1 MKQINV
7 SVVGLSGVE
16 KDKGQLG
23 VGKSCLCN
31 RFVRPKTDD
40 YAIDH
45 ISVLSQSDFS
55 GRVVNNDHFL
65 YWGEVRKTSDEGVE
79 YNFSVVEQTEFVD
92 DATFQPFKVGKMEPY
107 IKRCA
112 AVRLSSQEKLKYICK
127 NQLGIEHEYEEV
139 VLPEGRFLVDGFVC
153 VFDVSVVPNRP
164 IEKQVEF
171 VTQIIAS
178 VMKNKKPI
186 VLVTTKNDDAS
197 EQYVRE
203 AEKIC
208 SRKEYKGQVLLVET
222 SAHESI
228 NIDLAFVVLAQMI
241 DKAKQRSKIP
251 SYGEAARQRTE
262 LLNASTEY
270 VTRLIRTQITDHRSL
285 WTSSSKKLA
294 SHREW
299 SDFLELFGQEAGQRI
314 FRRHLKK
321 LREDYQAK
329 KLQSYMDAFANVLQE
344 LLPDINSINLELD
357 SFGDWPSI
365 RGYFRNHMEY
375 DQYFFDAVERGGSWA
390 ELSDMSDMED
400 EHRIPFDIL
409 DTPDAETIFKNHMN
423 ALQQEQKRLE
433 WKKQFKKLL
442 EETGYVTPGK
452 QLSEVRVLFMG
463 RECFEALSEHDCQQI
478 YDNHQRELI
487 ETAKH
492 NFQEL
497 LMEHADLFYHFKNI
511 EPSGTITQNDIKE
524 ITDVLQEDLRYK
536 LLDRLDQD
544 RKLMLFQHL
553 GFVHC
558 PIREHCPAFPNCVD
572 ALIERILLANQTLPN
587 PRFAQKDGQLQ
598 LNLIVIGLDYIA
610 NDFIDKIHQNCNDN
624 GEYIVDGQVYGLNI
638 ETINRDNDSFSFE
651 LQSKGLIC
659 CYSNRA
665 TFQYVY
671 EVLDRLLVDNLDFK
685 DSVNNLH
692 IVFMSDDKNSQS
704 TLHQLQADG
713 QSLAEKLHCV
723 FIDENEFYVSQQQA
737 KFIDTTLNSV
747 IDSIP
752 FEDLKY
758 GLALHD
764 LPDLRLILCLFCGDP
779 FSIENLLSSLMLEQ
793 SCVSAGERN
802 IIFEMFLGD
811 SKRRVELILSSYHGA
826 NAFRDDLIH
835 GFILL
840 YSSKRKASLSTLSAF
855 SLNIPNLPM
864 QIVAVA
870 EQGGVNAFFNSELSQ
885 LLITEG
891 NAIADKLRAHFA
903 TGSDDEGQFRFAS
916 FAPFLK
922 EVWDKKPEIEHAFNM
937 EEPLTIDSG
946 EGTMEHSMHHH
957 HPQHQQQQQQQVPQP
972 PPRYES
978 YLINGSSTTY
988 RGAGQHGHSHHGQQ
1002 QGLSQHQQ
1010 KMSQQLFDN
1019 RSINSLDDFDSLK
1032 QLHGGGQHGGQLHGV
1047 QQQQQSQQQQQQ
1059 QQQYNNMY
1067 YYEDSSDF
1075 DKGGSNQGFQI
1086 YPPPTTPPEPAPPDH
1101 LLTPSSILRQLKA
1114 NTVSQSQSSL
1124 EEINSDVSG
1133 SKDSINTYDSGWLDD
1148 GFLIPKQDNKQS
1160 EDLWKNVN
1168 AHHAFTTGRRPNQ
1181 SSFAKKIRPKGPSQT
1196 LKQPGKLNL
1205 KSFAIV
1211 NEAIARMNVS
1221 GGAGGGGGAGAES
1234 GGSGGIV
1241 IGAPVP
1247 MTEKEKKKAKKLQQQ
1262 QLEHAPLAAPE
1273 DDSEEYEDEAGYEQ
1287 INDAFSD
1294 AVNNVASQLFTFSSG
1309 GAGRA
1314 PDGGAAGVPAGHDLM
1329 ATNKNKLRQRREK
1342 EQSELSADGIDPLC
1356 YSDSVL
1362 LIPNDS
1368 IVFNIPEYSD
1378 SESDSSSL
1386 ERKRSTDGYSKIN
1399 RKAQPHKRHRKKRTA
1414 IPVQPPKIPMGPFGG
1429 TNPSAVGEGAP
1440 TGAGGGPGGIMIG
1453 AGGSSVGPLGM
1464 PSMMYQKL
1472 KNDKNTDKQEQ
1483 DESSIDVSSPRD
1495 NNSPIF
1501 GVLPKSG
1508 EREKLLPKQ
1517 KNWFGKEIDPN
1528 SKSSKESKESR
1539 SGSKSGGKLSK
1550 SAAAAAAAAAAQ
1562 QPSLASFKQSDKNLV
1577 PLFVEKCVKFIEQ
1590 EGLDSEGI
1598 YRVPGNRTHVDLLY
1612 QKFEEEVDVDIEKL
1626 DIPVNAVATALKD
1639 FFAKRLPALFSAEM
1653 MSELEEI
1660 AGSRPLQSITS
1671 LSMEVKT
1678 DRSCRLIALR
1688 GLLNKLPPSNFAI
1701 LSFIFQHF
1709 VRVSENSKLNS
1720 MDSKNLAICWWPTL
1734 LPIEFT
1740 DMMRFETMRPYL
1752 EDIVQTMIDQFPFLF
1767 CGEEAF
1773 VMV

>member
-107 IKRCA
+107 SKRCSA
-112 AVRLSSQEKLKYICK
+112 IRLSSQEKLKYICK

-139 VLPEGRFLVDGFVC
+139 ILPEGRFLVDGFVC
-153 VFDVSVVPNRP
+153 VFDVSVVPNRTV
-164 IEKQVEF
+164 EKQIEF
-171 VTQIIAS
+171 TNQIVNNIL
-178 VMKNKKPI
+178 KNKKPI
-186 VLVTTKNDDAS
+186 VLVTTKNDDAN
-197 EQYVRE
+197 ELYIRE
-203 AEKIC
+203 VEKFC
-208 SRKEYKGQVLLVET
+208 SRKEYKGQIVMVET

-228 NIDLAFVVLAQMI
+228 NVDLAFIVLAQMI
-241 DKAKQRSKIP
+241 DKAKQRSKIM
-251 SYGEAARQRTE
+251 SYTEAAKQRTD
-262 LLNASTEY
+262 LLNASSEF
-270 VTRLIRTQITDHRSL
+270 VTRLIRTQITDHRSI

-299 SDFLELFGQEAGQRI
+299 NDFLELFGQEAGQRI
-314 FRRHLKK
+314 FRRHIKK

-329 KLQSYMDAFANVLQE
+329 KLQSYMESFACVLQE
-344 LLPDINSINLELD
+344 LLPDMNSINLELD
-357 SFGDWPSI
+357 TFNDWQSI
-365 RGYFRNHMEY
+365 RNYFRNHVEFE
-375 DQYFFDAVERGGSWA
+375 QYFFDAVERGGSWA

-400 EHRIPFDIL
+400 ENRIPFDIL
-409 DTPDAETIFKNHMN
+409 ETTEAETVFKNHMN

-452 QLSEVRVLFMG
+452 QLAEVRVLFMG

-511 EPSGTITQNDIKE
+511 EPSGTITQNDVKE

-558 PIREHCPAFPNCVD
+558 PIREHCPAFPNCMD
-572 ALIERILLANQTLPN
+572 ALIERILIANQNLPN

-610 NDFIDKIHQNCNDN
+610 NDFIDKVHQHCNDN

-638 ETINRDNDSFSFE
+638 ETINRENDSFSFD
-651 LQSKGLIC
+651 LASKGLIC
-659 CYSNRA
+659 CYSNRQ
-665 TFQYVY
+665 TFTYIY

-692 IVFMSDDKNSQS
+692 IVFMSDEKNSES
-704 TLHQLQADG
+704 TLQQLQADG
-713 QSLAEKLHCV
+713 QSLAERLHCV
-723 FIDENEFYVSQQQA
+723 FIDENEFYASGQEARFV
-737 KFIDTTLNSV
+737 DTTLNSV

-752 FEDLKY
+752 FEELKY
-758 GLALHD
+758 GMNLVD
-764 LPDLRLILCLFCGDP
+764 MPDLRIIMCIFCGDP
-779 FSIENLLSSLMLEQ
+779 FSIENLLSSMMIEQ
-793 SCVSAGERN
+793 SCISAGERN

-864 QIVAVA
+864 QIVSVS
-870 EQGGVNAFFNSELSQ
+870 EQGGVNAFFNNETSQ
-885 LLITEG
+885 MLITEG

-903 TGSDDEGQFRFAS
+903 TASDDDNQFKFAS

-922 EVWDKKPEIEHAFNM
+922 EVWDKKPEIEQAFNM

-957 HPQHQQQQQQQVPQP
+957 HQQAPQP

-988 RGAGQHGHSHHGQQ
+988 RSGNQHPHPHQ
-1002 QGLSQHQQ
+1002 QQ
-1010 KMSQQLFDN
+1010 KMLFDN
-1019 RSINSLDDFDSLK
+1019 RSINSLDDLENLK
-1032 QLHGGGQHGGQLHGV
+1032 
-1047 QQQQQSQQQQQQ
+1047 QQ
-1059 QQQYNNMY
+1059 QQQYSNMY

-1124 EEINSDVSG
+1124 EEINC
-1133 SKDSINTYDSGWLDD
+1133 WLDD
-1148 GFLIPKQDNKQS
+1148 GFLIPKQDNKQN
-1160 EDLWKNVN
+1160 EDIWKQVN

-1181 SSFAKKIRPKGPSQT
+1181 TSFAKKIRPKGPSQT

-1211 NEAIARMNVS
+1211 NEAIARMNLGQS
-1221 GGAGGGGGAGAES
+1221 DGQAQLGMGGGQ
-1234 GGSGGIV
+1234 
-1241 IGAPVP
+1241 APPP
-1247 MTEKEKKKAKKLQQQ
+1247 MTEKEKKKAKKLLQQ
-1262 QLEHAPLAAPE
+1262 QLENAPLAAPE
-1273 DDSEEYEDEAGYEQ
+1273 DDSEDYEDEAGYEQ

-1294 AVNNVASQLFTFSSG
+1294 AVNNVASQLFTTFSG
-1309 GAGRA
+1309 GQRVVVSAADAAQREAMELAG
-1314 PDGGAAGVPAGHDLM
+1314 
-1329 ATNKNKLRQRREK
+1329 KNKLRQRREK
-1342 EQSELSADGIDPLC
+1342 EQI
-1356 YSDSVL
+1356 
-1362 LIPNDS
+1362 
-1368 IVFNIPEYSD
+1368 FNIPEYSD

-1399 RKAQPHKRHRKKRTA
+1399 RKPQTHKRHRKKRTA
-1414 IPVQPPKIPMGPFGG
+1414 IPVQPPKIPLGPFGG
-1429 TNPSAVGEGAP
+1429 GLGS
-1440 TGAGGGPGGIMIG
+1440 TGAGDGGGGGGGGPPMMVSLPGVGG
-1453 AGGSSVGPLGM
+1453 GPLGSALGM
-1464 PSMMYQKL
+1464 PMMYQKL
-1472 KNDKNTDKQEQ
+1472 KNEKNIGMDRQE

-1501 GVLPKSG
+1501 GVLPKMG
-1508 EREKLLPKQ
+1508 DREKLITKQ
-1517 KNWFGKEIDPN
+1517 KNWFGKEIDS
-1528 SKSSKESKESR
+1528 SKSSSKD
-1539 SGSKSGGKLSK
+1539 SKDSDTNSKKTAGRAGKLTGGKNAK
-1550 SAAAAAAAAAAQ
+1550 NVPPIPQ

-1577 PLFVEKCVKFIEQ
+1577 PLFVEKCVRFIEL

-1612 QKFEEEVDVDIEKL
+1612 QKFDEEVDVDIEKL

-1639 FFAKRLPALFSAEM
+1639 FFSKRLPPLFAADM
-1653 MSELEEI
+1653 MAELEDI
-1660 AGSRPLQSITS
+1660 AGSRPQQAISS
-1671 LSMEVKT
+1671 HNMDVVKT

-1688 GLLNKLPPSNFAI
+1688 SLLGRLPPSNFAI

-1752 EDIVQTMIDQFPFLF
+1752 EDIVQTMIDQYPFLF
-1767 CGEEAF
+1767 RGEEAF

>member
-7 SVVGLSGVE
+7 AVVGLSGVE

-23 VGKSCLCN
+23 AGKSCLCN

-65 YWGEVRKTSDEGVE
+65 YWGEARKTSEEGVE

-107 IKRCA
+107 TKRCSA
-112 AVRLSSQEKLKYICK
+112 IRLSSQEKLKYICK
-127 NQLGIEHEYEEV
+127 NQLGIEHEYEEI

-153 VFDVSVVPNRP
+153 VFDVSVVPNRTV
-164 IEKQVEF
+164 EKQVEF
-171 VTQIIAS
+171 ITQIINNIL
-178 VMKNKKPI
+178 KNKKPV
-186 VLVTTKNDDAS
+186 VLVTTKNDDS
-197 EQYVRE
+197 NELYIRE

-208 SRKEYKGQVLLVET
+208 ARKEYKGQIVMVET

-228 NIDLAFVVLAQMI
+228 NVDLAFIVLAQMI
-241 DKAKQRSKIP
+241 DKAKQRSKIM
-251 SYGEAARQRTE
+251 SYAEAAKQRTD
-262 LLNASTEY
+262 LLNASSEY
-270 VTRLIRTQITDHRSL
+270 VTRLIRTQITDHRSI

-294 SHREW
+294 NHREW
-299 SDFLELFGQEAGQRI
+299 IDFLELFGQEAGQRI
-314 FRRHLKK
+314 FRRHIKK
-321 LREDYQAK
+321 LRDDYQGK
-329 KLQSYMDAFANVLQE
+329 KLQSYMDSFACVLQE
-344 LLPDINSINLELD
+344 ILPDMNSINLELD
-357 SFGDWPSI
+357 TFNDWQSI
-365 RGYFRNHMEY
+365 RNYFRNHVEY
-375 DQYFFDAVERGGSWA
+375 EQYFFDAIERGGSWA

-400 EHRIPFDIL
+400 ENRIPFDIL
-409 DTPDAETIFKNHMN
+409 DTPEAETVFKNHMN

-487 ETAKH
+487 ETAKR

-511 EPSGTITQNDIKE
+511 EPSGTITQNDVKE

-536 LLDRLDQD
+536 LLDRLEQD

-558 PIREHCPAFPNCVD
+558 PIREHCPAFPNCMD
-572 ALIERILLANQTLPN
+572 ALIERILIANQNLPN
-587 PRFAQKDGQLQ
+587 PKFAQKDGQLQ

-610 NDFIDKIHQNCNDN
+610 NDFIDKVHQQCNDN
-624 GEYIVDGQVYGLNI
+624 GEYIVDGQVYGLSI
-638 ETINRDNDSFSFE
+638 ETINRENDSFSFD
-651 LQSKGLIC
+651 LANKGLIC
-659 CYSNRA
+659 CYSNRQ
-665 TFQYVY
+665 TFTYIY
-671 EVLDRLLVDNLDFK
+671 EVLDRLLVDNIDFK

-692 IVFMSDDKNSQS
+692 IVFMSDEKNSEN
-704 TLHQLQADG
+704 TLQQLQSDG
-713 QSLAEKLHCV
+713 QSLAERLHCV
-723 FIDENEFYVSQQQA
+723 FIDENEFYASGQEVR
-737 KFIDTTLNSV
+737 FIETTLNSV

-752 FEDLKY
+752 FDELKY
-758 GLALHD
+758 GMNLAD
-764 LPDLRLILCLFCGDP
+764 IPDLRIIMCIFCGDP
-779 FSIENLLSSLMLEQ
+779 FSTENLLSSMMIEQ
-793 SCVSAGERN
+793 SCINAGERN

-864 QIVAVA
+864 QLVSVS
-870 EQGGVNAFFNSELSQ
+870 EQGGVNAFFNNETSQ
-885 LLITEG
+885 MLITEG
-891 NAIADKLRAHFA
+891 NSIADKLRAHFA
-903 TGSDDEGQFRFAS
+903 TASDEDNQFKFAS

-957 HPQHQQQQQQQVPQP
+957 HQQAPQP

-978 YLINGSSTTY
+978 YLINGSQTTY
-988 RGAGQHGHSHHGQQ
+988 RGQH
-1002 QGLSQHQQ
+1002 QHPHQQQ
-1010 KMSQQLFDN
+1010 KMLFDN
-1019 RSINSLDDFDSLK
+1019 RSINSLDDLDNLK
-1032 QLHGGGQHGGQLHGV
+1032 QH
-1047 QQQQQSQQQQQQ
+1047 
-1059 QQQYNNMY
+1059 QQQYSNMY

-1075 DKGGSNQGFQI
+1075 DKGGSNQ
-1086 YPPPTTPPEPAPPDH
+1086 DM
-1101 LLTPSSILRQLKA
+1101 
-1114 NTVSQSQSSL
+1114 
-1124 EEINSDVSG
+1124 
-1133 SKDSINTYDSGWLDD
+1133 
-1148 GFLIPKQDNKQS
+1148 
-1160 EDLWKNVN
+1160 WKSMNP
-1168 AHHAFTTGRRPNQ
+1168 HHAFTTGRRPNQ

-1211 NEAIARMNVS
+1211 NEAIARMNL
-1221 GGAGGGGGAGAES
+1221 GDGQGPFQ
-1234 GGSGGIV
+1234 GSG
-1241 IGAPVP
+1241 
-1247 MTEKEKKKAKKLQQQ
+1247 
-1262 QLEHAPLAAPE
+1262 
-1273 DDSEEYEDEAGYEQ
+1273 
-1287 INDAFSD
+1287 
-1294 AVNNVASQLFTFSSG
+1294 VNNVASQLFTTFSG
-1309 GAGRA
+1309 GQRG
-1314 PDGGAAGVPAGHDLM
+1314 DVGQQGIDLTGGKA
-1329 ATNKNKLRQRREK
+1329 KLRQRREK
-1342 EQSELSADGIDPLC
+1342 EQTGSTFPT
-1356 YSDSVL
+1356 
-1362 LIPNDS
+1362 
-1368 IVFNIPEYSD
+1368 VFNIPEYSD

-1399 RKAQPHKRHRKKRTA
+1399 RKPQGHKRHRKKRTA
-1414 IPVQPPKIPMGPFGG
+1414 IPVQPPKIPLGPFGG
-1429 TNPSAVGEGAP
+1429 
-1440 TGAGGGPGGIMIG
+1440 GGGPGDGGGQPMMVGVPGGGQIG
-1453 AGGSSVGPLGM
+1453 SALGM
-1464 PSMMYQKL
+1464 PMMYQKL
-1472 KNDKNTDKQEQ
+1472 KNEKNMSMDKDKQE

-1495 NNSPIF
+1495 NNSPI
-1501 GVLPKSG
+1501 
-1508 EREKLLPKQ
+1508 Q
-1517 KNWFGKEIDPN
+1517 KNWFGKEID
-1528 SKSSKESKESR
+1528 SSKNSSKDSKDSDSNAKKTAGR
-1539 SGSKSGGKLSK
+1539 SSKGTSGKNAK
-1550 SAAAAAAAAAAQ
+1550 NAPPIPQ

-1577 PLFVEKCVKFIEQ
+1577 PLFVEKCVKFIEL

-1598 YRVPGNRTHVDLLY
+1598 YRVPGNRAHVDLLY
-1612 QKFEEEVDVDIEKL
+1612 QKFDEEVDVDIEKL

-1639 FFAKRLPALFSAEM
+1639 FFAKRLPSLFNTEM
-1653 MSELEEI
+1653 MAELEEI
-1660 AGSRPLQSITS
+1660 AGSRPLQAISS
-1671 LSMEVKT
+1671 LNMEVKT

-1688 GLLNKLPPSNFAI
+1688 SLLGKLPPSNFAI

-1752 EDIVQTMIDQFPFLF
+1752 EDIVQTMIDQYPFLF

>member
-65 YWGEVRKTSDEGVE
+65 YWGEVRKTSEEGVD
-79 YNFSVVEQTEFVD
+79 YNFSVIEQTEFVD

-112 AVRLSSQEKLKYICK
+112 AIRMSSQEKLKYICK
-127 NQLGIEHEYEEV
+127 NQLGIEHEYEEI

-153 VFDVSVVPNRP
+153 VFDVSVVPNRTV
-164 IEKQVEF
+164 EKQVEF
-171 VTQIIAS
+171 VTQIINN
-178 VMKNKKPI
+178 VLKVKKPV
-186 VLVTTKNDDAS
+186 VLVTTKNDDAN
-197 EQYVRE
+197 ELYVRE

-208 SRKEYKGQVLLVET
+208 SRKEYKGQILLIET

-241 DKAKQRSKIP
+241 DKAKQRSKVP
-251 SYGEAARQRTE
+251 SYTEAAKQRND

-270 VTRLIRTQITDHRSL
+270 VTRLIRTQITDHRSI
-285 WTSSSKKLA
+285 WSSSSKKL
-294 SHREW
+294 SNHPEW
-299 SDFLELFGQEAGQRI
+299 IDFLELFGQEAGQRI
-314 FRRHLKK
+314 FRRHIKK
-321 LREDYQAK
+321 LREDYQSK
-329 KLQSYMDAFANVLQE
+329 KLQSYMDLFACVLQE
-344 LLPDINSINLELD
+344 MLPDINSINMELD
-357 SFGDWPSI
+357 SFNDWASI
-365 RGYFRNHMEY
+365 RNYFHDHIDYE
-375 DQYFFDAVERGGSWA
+375 QYFFDAVERGGSWA

-400 EHRIPFDIL
+400 EKRIPFDIL
-409 DTPDAETIFKNHMN
+409 DTPDAETVFKNHMN

-433 WKKQFKKLL
+433 MPKRWKKQFKKLL

-478 YDNHQRELI
+478 YDNHQRELV

-544 RKLMLFQHL
+544 RKVMLFQHL

-558 PIREHCPAFPNCVD
+558 PIREHCPAFPNCMD
-572 ALIERILLANQTLPN
+572 ALIERILISNQNLPN

-651 LQSKGLIC
+651 LQCKGLIC
-659 CYSNRA
+659 CYSNRQ

-671 EVLDRLLVDNLDFK
+671 EVLDRLLQDNLDFK

-692 IVFMSDDKNSQS
+692 IVFMSDEKNSQN

-723 FIDENEFYVSQQQA
+723 FIDENEFYISQQQT
-737 KFIDTTLNSV
+737 KFINTTLNSV

-758 GLALHD
+758 GLALHE
-764 LPDLRLILCLFCGDP
+764 LPDLRIIMSIFCGDP
-779 FSIENLLSSLMLEQ
+779 FSIENILSSMMLEQ
-793 SCVSAGERN
+793 SCISAGERN

-864 QIVAVA
+864 QIVAVS

-891 NAIADKLRAHFA
+891 NTIADKLRAHFA
-903 TGSDDEGQFRFAS
+903 TGSDDESQFKFAS

-922 EVWDKKPEIEHAFNM
+922 EVWDKKPEIEHAFNL

-957 HPQHQQQQQQQVPQP
+957 HQQQVPQP

-978 YLINGSSTTY
+978 YLINGSATTY
-988 RGAGQHGHSHHGQQ
+988 RGVSGQQQHHSHHAQPQQPQQ
-1002 QGLSQHQQ
+1002 QTLSHQQ
-1010 KMSQQLFDN
+1010 QHAQHHQKISQQLFDN
-1019 RSINSLDDFDSLK
+1019 RSINSLDDLDSLK
-1032 QLHGGGQHGGQLHGV
+1032 QQPQQHQH
-1047 QQQQQSQQQQQQ
+1047 
-1059 QQQYNNMY
+1059 NMY

-1075 DKGGSNQGFQI
+1075 DKCGSNQGFQI

-1101 LLTPSSILRQLKA
+1101 LLIPASILRQLKA
-1114 NTVSQSQSSL
+1114 DTVSQSQSSL

-1133 SKDSINTYDSGWLDD
+1133 SKDSINTYDSGWIDD
-1148 GFLIPKQDNKQS
+1148 GFLIQKQDNKQS
-1160 EDLWKNVN
+1160 EDIWKNMN

-1211 NEAIARMNVS
+1211 NEAIARMNIG
-1221 GGAGGGGGAGAES
+1221 GGAGGGGGDSGASTGNS
-1234 GGSGGIV
+1234 GLS
-1241 IGAPVP
+1241 VP
-1247 MTEKEKKKAKKLQQQ
+1247 MTEKEKKKAKKLLQQQ
-1262 QLEHAPLAAPE
+1262 QAQLEHAPLAAPE

-1294 AVNNVASQLFTFSSG
+1294 AVNNVASQLFTTFSGGPGGNQLGVRGADSSG
-1309 GAGRA
+1309 GSDMGT
-1314 PDGGAAGVPAGHDLM
+1314 HK
-1329 ATNKNKLRQRREK
+1329 TKLRQRREK
-1342 EQSELSADGIDPLC
+1342 EQI
-1356 YSDSVL
+1356 
-1362 LIPNDS
+1362 
-1368 IVFNIPEYSD
+1368 FNIQENSD

-1386 ERKRSTDGYSKIN
+1386 ERKRSNDGYSKIN
-1399 RKAQPHKRHRKKRTA
+1399 RKTQPHKRHRKKRTA
-1414 IPVQPPKIPMGPFGG
+1414 IPVQPPKIPLGPFGSSAGDMMGSVG
-1429 TNPSAVGEGAP
+1429 TSG
-1440 TGAGGGPGGIMIG
+1440 
-1453 AGGSSVGPLGM
+1453 GPLGGM
-1464 PSMMYQKL
+1464 PIMYQKL
-1472 KNDKNTDKQEQ
+1472 KNDLGSGLEKQDKPTQEQ
-1483 DESSIDVSSPRD
+1483 DESSVDISSPRD
-1495 NNSPIF
+1495 NSPIF
-1501 GVLPKSG
+1501 GVLPKG
-1508 EREKLLPKQ
+1508 GDREKLITKQ
-1517 KNWFGKEIDPN
+1517 KNWFGKEIDTS
-1528 SKSSKESKESR
+1528 SKSSKESKDVR
-1539 SGSKSGGKLSK
+1539 GSGKNANKSSKHNG
-1550 SAAAAAAAAAAQ
+1550 AAAAAAAAAALQ
-1562 QPSLASFKQSDKNLV
+1562 QSSLASLKQSDKVPLV

-1598 YRVPGNRTHVDLLY
+1598 YRVPGNRTHVDLLN
-1612 QKFEEEVDVDIEKL
+1612 QKFAEESDVDIEKL

-1639 FFAKRLPALFSAEM
+1639 FFVKRLKGLFSAEM

-1671 LSMEVKT
+1671 LNMEVKT

-1688 GLLNKLPPSNFAI
+1688 GLLNKLPPNNFAI
-1701 LSFIFQHF
+1701 LSYIFQHF

-1752 EDIVQTMIDQFPFLF
+1752 EDIVQTMIDQYPFLF

>member
-65 YWGEVRKTSDEGVE
+65 YWGEVRKTSEEGVD
-79 YNFSVVEQTEFVD
+79 YNFSVIEQTEFVD

-112 AVRLSSQEKLKYICK
+112 AIRMSSQEKLKYICK
-127 NQLGIEHEYEEV
+127 NQLGIEHEYEEI

-153 VFDVSVVPNRP
+153 VFDVSVVPNRTV
-164 IEKQVEF
+164 EKQVEF
-171 VTQIIAS
+171 VTQIINNILK
-178 VMKNKKPI
+178 VKKPV
-186 VLVTTKNDDAS
+186 VLVTTKNDDAN
-197 EQYVRE
+197 ELYVRE

-208 SRKEYKGQVLLVET
+208 SRKEYKGQILLIET

-241 DKAKQRSKIP
+241 DKAKQRSKVP
-251 SYGEAARQRTE
+251 SYAEAAKQRND

-270 VTRLIRTQITDHRSL
+270 VTRLIRTQITDHRSI
-285 WTSSSKKLA
+285 WSSSSKKL
-294 SHREW
+294 SNHREW
-299 SDFLELFGQEAGQRI
+299 IDFLELFGQEAGQRI
-314 FRRHLKK
+314 FRRHIKK
-321 LREDYQAK
+321 LREDYQSK
-329 KLQSYMDAFANVLQE
+329 KLQSYMDSFACVLQE
-344 LLPDINSINLELD
+344 MLPDINSINLELD
-357 SFGDWPSI
+357 SFNDWASI
-365 RGYFRNHMEY
+365 RSYFRDHIDYE
-375 DQYFFDAVERGGSWA
+375 QYFFDAIERGGSWA

-400 EHRIPFDIL
+400 ENRIPFDIL
-409 DTPDAETIFKNHMN
+409 DTPEAETVFKNHMN

-433 WKKQFKKLL
+433 MPKRWKKQFKKLL

-478 YDNHQRELI
+478 YDNHQRELV

-544 RKLMLFQHL
+544 RKVMLFQHL

-558 PIREHCPAFPNCVD
+558 PIREHCPAFPNCMD
-572 ALIERILLANQTLPN
+572 ALIERILISNQNLPN

-651 LQSKGLIC
+651 LQCKGLIC
-659 CYSNRA
+659 CYSNRQ

-692 IVFMSDDKNSQS
+692 IVFMSDEKNSQS

-723 FIDENEFYVSQQQA
+723 FIDENEFYISQQQT
-737 KFIDTTLNSV
+737 KFINTTLNSV

-758 GLALHD
+758 GLALHE
-764 LPDLRLILCLFCGDP
+764 LPDLRIIMSIFCGDP
-779 FSIENLLSSLMLEQ
+779 FSIENILSSMMLEQ
-793 SCVSAGERN
+793 SCISAGERN

-864 QIVAVA
+864 QIVAVS

-891 NAIADKLRAHFA
+891 NGIADKLRAHFA
-903 TGSDDEGQFRFAS
+903 TGSDDEGQLKFAS

-922 EVWDKKPEIEHAFNM
+922 EVWDKKPEIEHAFNL

-957 HPQHQQQQQQQVPQP
+957 HQQQVPQP

-978 YLINGSSTTY
+978 YLINGSATTY
-988 RGAGQHGHSHHGQQ
+988 RGGIGGQPPHHGHHGSQAQQQQTLAHPPQHGGQQ
-1002 QGLSQHQQ
+1002 HHQ
-1010 KMSQQLFDN
+1010 KLSQQLFDN
-1019 RSINSLDDFDSLK
+1019 RSINSLDDLDSLK
-1032 QLHGGGQHGGQLHGV
+1032 QQAQQAQQLH
-1047 QQQQQSQQQQQQ
+1047 QQQPHQHSS
-1059 QQQYNNMY
+1059 MY

-1101 LLTPSSILRQLKA
+1101 LLIPASILRQLKA
-1114 NTVSQSQSSL
+1114 DTVSQSQSSL

-1133 SKDSINTYDSGWLDD
+1133 SKDSINTYDSGWIDD
-1148 GFLIPKQDNKQS
+1148 GFLIQKQDNKQS
-1160 EDLWKNVN
+1160 EDLWKNMN

-1211 NEAIARMNVS
+1211 NEAIARMNI
-1221 GGAGGGGGAGAES
+1221 GGGGGGGGGGGAGGDGGAS
-1234 GGSGGIV
+1234 GANAGL
-1241 IGAPVP
+1241 AP
-1247 MTEKEKKKAKKLQQQ
+1247 MTEKERKKAKKLLQQQ
-1262 QLEHAPLAAPE
+1262 QAQLEHAPLAAPE

-1294 AVNNVASQLFTFSSG
+1294 AVNNVASQLFTTFSGGPGANHGGRGGCGGGGGADSSG
-1309 GAGRA
+1309 GSEMGT
-1314 PDGGAAGVPAGHDLM
+1314 HK
-1329 ATNKNKLRQRREK
+1329 TKLRQRREK
-1342 EQSELSADGIDPLC
+1342 EQI
-1356 YSDSVL
+1356 
-1362 LIPNDS
+1362 
-1368 IVFNIPEYSD
+1368 FNIQENSD

-1386 ERKRSTDGYSKIN
+1386 ERKRSNDGYSKIN

-1414 IPVQPPKIPMGPFGG
+1414 IPVQPPKIPLGPFGS
-1429 TNPSAVGEGAP
+1429 SAGDMMGGVGASG
-1440 TGAGGGPGGIMIG
+1440 
-1453 AGGSSVGPLGM
+1453 GPLGGM
-1464 PSMMYQKL
+1464 PIMYQKL
-1472 KNDKNTDKQEQ
+1472 KNELGSGLEKQDKPSQEP
-1483 DESSIDVSSPRD
+1483 DESSVDISSPRD
-1495 NNSPIF
+1495 NSPIF
-1501 GVLPKSG
+1501 GVLPKGSD
-1508 EREKLLPKQ
+1508 REKLITKQ
-1517 KNWFGKEIDPN
+1517 KNWFGKEIDPAG
-1528 SKSSKESKESR
+1528 KASKESKDAR
-1539 SGSKSGGKLSK
+1539 GSSK
-1550 SAAAAAAAAAAQ
+1550 GASKNSKHNAAALQ
-1562 QPSLASFKQSDKNLV
+1562 QSSLASLKQSDKVPLV

-1598 YRVPGNRTHVDLLY
+1598 YRVPGNRTHVDLLN
-1612 QKFEEEVDVDIEKL
+1612 QKFAEESDVDIEKL

-1639 FFAKRLPALFSAEM
+1639 FFVKRLKGLFSAEM

-1671 LSMEVKT
+1671 LNMEVKT

-1688 GLLNKLPPSNFAI
+1688 GLLNKLPPNNFAI
-1701 LSFIFQHF
+1701 LSYIFQHF

-1752 EDIVQTMIDQFPFLF
+1752 EDIVQTMIDQYPFLF

>member
-65 YWGEVRKTSDEGVE
+65 YWGEVRKTSEEGVD
-79 YNFSVVEQTEFVD
+79 YNFSVIEQTEFVD

-112 AVRLSSQEKLKYICK
+112 AIRMSSQEKLKYICK
-127 NQLGIEHEYEEV
+127 NQLGIEHEYEEI

-153 VFDVSVVPNRP
+153 VFDVSVVPNRTV
-164 IEKQVEF
+164 EKQVEF
-171 VTQIIAS
+171 VTQIINNILK
-178 VMKNKKPI
+178 VKKPV
-186 VLVTTKNDDAS
+186 VLVTTKNDDAN
-197 EQYVRE
+197 ELYVRE

-208 SRKEYKGQVLLVET
+208 SRKEYKGQILLIET

-241 DKAKQRSKIP
+241 DKAKQRSKVP
-251 SYGEAARQRTE
+251 SYAEAAKQRND

-270 VTRLIRTQITDHRSL
+270 VTRLIRTQITDHRSI
-285 WTSSSKKLA
+285 WSSSSKKL
-294 SHREW
+294 SNHREW
-299 SDFLELFGQEAGQRI
+299 IDFLELFGQEAGQRI
-314 FRRHLKK
+314 FRRHIKK
-321 LREDYQAK
+321 LREDYQSK
-329 KLQSYMDAFANVLQE
+329 KLQSYMDSFACVLQE
-344 LLPDINSINLELD
+344 MLPDINSINLELD
-357 SFGDWPSI
+357 SFNDWASI
-365 RGYFRNHMEY
+365 RSYFRDHIDYE
-375 DQYFFDAVERGGSWA
+375 QYFFDAIERGGSWA

-400 EHRIPFDIL
+400 ENRIPFDIL
-409 DTPDAETIFKNHMN
+409 DTPEAETVFKNHMN

-478 YDNHQRELI
+478 YDNHQRELV

-544 RKLMLFQHL
+544 RKVMLFQHL

-558 PIREHCPAFPNCVD
+558 PIREHCPA
-572 ALIERILLANQTLPN
+572 LPN

-651 LQSKGLIC
+651 LQCKGLIC
-659 CYSNRA
+659 CYSNRQ

-692 IVFMSDDKNSQS
+692 IVFMSDEKNSQS

-723 FIDENEFYVSQQQA
+723 FIDENEFYISQQQT
-737 KFIDTTLNSV
+737 KFINTTLNSV

-758 GLALHD
+758 GLALHE
-764 LPDLRLILCLFCGDP
+764 LPDLRIIMSIFCGDP
-779 FSIENLLSSLMLEQ
+779 FSIENILSSMMLEQ
-793 SCVSAGERN
+793 SCISAGERN

-864 QIVAVA
+864 QIVAVS

-891 NAIADKLRAHFA
+891 NGIADKLRAHFA
-903 TGSDDEGQFRFAS
+903 TGSDDEGQLKFAS

-922 EVWDKKPEIEHAFNM
+922 EVWDKKPEIEHAFNL

-957 HPQHQQQQQQQVPQP
+957 HQQQVPQP

-978 YLINGSSTTY
+978 YLINGSATTY
-988 RGAGQHGHSHHGQQ
+988 RGGIGGQPPHHGHHGSQAQQQQTLAHPPQHGGQQ
-1002 QGLSQHQQ
+1002 HHQ
-1010 KMSQQLFDN
+1010 KLSQQLFDN
-1019 RSINSLDDFDSLK
+1019 RSINSLDDLDSLK
-1032 QLHGGGQHGGQLHGV
+1032 QQAQQAQQLH
-1047 QQQQQSQQQQQQ
+1047 QQQPHQHSS
-1059 QQQYNNMY
+1059 MY

-1101 LLTPSSILRQLKA
+1101 LLIPASILRQLKA
-1114 NTVSQSQSSL
+1114 DTVSQSQSSL
-1124 EEINSDVSG
+1124 EEINCW
-1133 SKDSINTYDSGWLDD
+1133 IDD
-1148 GFLIPKQDNKQS
+1148 GFLIQKQDNKQS
-1160 EDLWKNVN
+1160 EDLWKNMN

-1211 NEAIARMNVS
+1211 NEAIARMNI
-1221 GGAGGGGGAGAES
+1221 GGGGGGGGVAGGDGSAS
-1234 GGSGGIV
+1234 GANAGL
-1241 IGAPVP
+1241 VP
-1247 MTEKEKKKAKKLQQQ
+1247 MTEKERKKAKKLLQQQ
-1262 QLEHAPLAAPE
+1262 QAQLEHAPLAAPE

-1294 AVNNVASQLFTFSSG
+1294 AVNNVASQLFTTFSGGPGANHGGRGGGGGGGGADSSG
-1309 GAGRA
+1309 GSEMGT
-1314 PDGGAAGVPAGHDLM
+1314 HK
-1329 ATNKNKLRQRREK
+1329 TKLRQRREK
-1342 EQSELSADGIDPLC
+1342 EQI
-1356 YSDSVL
+1356 
-1362 LIPNDS
+1362 
-1368 IVFNIPEYSD
+1368 FNIQENSD

-1386 ERKRSTDGYSKIN
+1386 ERKRSNDGYSKIN

-1414 IPVQPPKIPMGPFGG
+1414 IPVQPPKIPLGPFGS
-1429 TNPSAVGEGAP
+1429 SAGDMMGGVGASG
-1440 TGAGGGPGGIMIG
+1440 
-1453 AGGSSVGPLGM
+1453 GPLGGM
-1464 PSMMYQKL
+1464 PIMYQKL
-1472 KNDKNTDKQEQ
+1472 KNELGSGLEKQDKPSQEP
-1483 DESSIDVSSPRD
+1483 DESSVDISSPRD
-1495 NNSPIF
+1495 NSPI
-1501 GVLPKSG
+1501 
-1508 EREKLLPKQ
+1508 
-1517 KNWFGKEIDPN
+1517 
-1528 SKSSKESKESR
+1528 
-1539 SGSKSGGKLSK
+1539 
-1550 SAAAAAAAAAAQ
+1550 
-1562 QPSLASFKQSDKNLV
+1562 
-1577 PLFVEKCVKFIEQ
+1577 
-1590 EGLDSEGI
+1590 
-1598 YRVPGNRTHVDLLY
+1598 
-1612 QKFEEEVDVDIEKL
+1612 
-1626 DIPVNAVATALKD
+1626 
-1639 FFAKRLPALFSAEM
+1639 
-1653 MSELEEI
+1653 
-1660 AGSRPLQSITS
+1660 
-1671 LSMEVKT
+1671 
-1678 DRSCRLIALR
+1678 
-1688 GLLNKLPPSNFAI
+1688 
-1701 LSFIFQHF
+1701 
-1709 VRVSENSKLNS
+1709 
-1720 MDSKNLAICWWPTL
+1720 
-1734 LPIEFT
+1734 
-1740 DMMRFETMRPYL
+1740 
-1752 EDIVQTMIDQFPFLF
+1752 
-1767 CGEEAF
+1767 
-1773 VMV
+1773 

>member
-7 SVVGLSGVE
+7 AVVGLSGVE

-65 YWGEVRKTSDEGVE
+65 YWGEVRKTSEEGVE
-79 YNFSVVEQTEFVD
+79 YNFSIVEQTEFVD

-107 IKRCA
+107 SKRCSA
-112 AVRLSSQEKLKYICK
+112 IRLSSQEKLKYICK
-127 NQLGIEHEYEEV
+127 NQLGIEHEYEEI

-153 VFDVSVVPNRP
+153 VFDVSVVPSRTV
-164 IEKQVEF
+164 EKQIEC
-171 VTQIIAS
+171 TNQIINNIL
-178 VMKNKKPI
+178 KNKKPV
-186 VLVTTKNDDAS
+186 VLVTTKNDDAN
-197 EQYVRE
+197 ELYIRE
-203 AEKIC
+203 VEKFC
-208 SRKEYKGQVLLVET
+208 SRKEYKGQIVLVES

-228 NIDLAFVVLAQMI
+228 NVDLGFIILAQII
-241 DKAKQRSKIP
+241 DKAKQRSKIV
-251 SYGEAARQRTE
+251 SYSEAAKQRTD
-262 LLNASTEY
+262 LLNTSSEY
-270 VTRLIRTQITDHRSL
+270 VTRLIRTQITDHRSI

-299 SDFLELFGQEAGQRI
+299 NDFLELFGQEAGQRI
-314 FRRHLKK
+314 FRRHIKK

-329 KLQSYMDAFANVLQE
+329 KLQSYMDSFACVLQE
-344 LLPDINSINLELD
+344 ILPDMNSINLELD
-357 SFGDWPSI
+357 TFNDWQSI
-365 RGYFRNHMEY
+365 RNYFRNHVEY
-375 DQYFFDAVERGGSWA
+375 EQYFFDAVERGGSWA

-400 EHRIPFDIL
+400 ENRIPFDIL
-409 DTPDAETIFKNHMN
+409 DTAEAETVFKNHMN

-452 QLSEVRVLFMG
+452 QLAEVRVLFMG

-511 EPSGTITQNDIKE
+511 EPSGTITQNDVKE

-558 PIREHCPAFPNCVD
+558 PIREHCPAFPNCMD
-572 ALIERILLANQTLPN
+572 ALIERILVANQNLPN

-610 NDFIDKIHQNCNDN
+610 NDFIDKVHQHCNDN

-638 ETINRDNDSFSFE
+638 ETINRENDSFSFD
-651 LQSKGLIC
+651 LASKGLIC
-659 CYSNRA
+659 CYSNRQ
-665 TFQYVY
+665 TFTYIY
-671 EVLDRLLVDNLDFK
+671 EVLDRLLIDNIDFK

-692 IVFMSDDKNSQS
+692 IVFMSDEKNSES
-704 TLHQLQADG
+704 TLQQLQSDG
-713 QSLAEKLHCV
+713 QSLAERLHCV
-723 FIDENEFYVSQQQA
+723 FIDENEFYASGQETRFV
-737 KFIDTTLNSV
+737 DTTLNSV

-752 FEDLKY
+752 FEELKY
-758 GLALHD
+758 GMNMVD
-764 LPDLRLILCLFCGDP
+764 IPDLRIIMCIFCGDP
-779 FSIENLLSSLMLEQ
+779 FSIENLLSSMMIEQ
-793 SCVSAGERN
+793 SCINAGERN

-840 YSSKRKASLSTLSAF
+840 YCSKRKASLSTLSAF

-864 QIVAVA
+864 QIVSVS
-870 EQGGVNAFFNSELSQ
+870 EQGGVNAFFNNETSQ
-885 LLITEG
+885 MLITEG

-903 TGSDDEGQFRFAS
+903 TASDEDNQFKFAS

-922 EVWDKKPEIEHAFNM
+922 EVWDKKPEIEQAFNM

-957 HPQHQQQQQQQVPQP
+957 HQQAPQP

-988 RGAGQHGHSHHGQQ
+988 RSQHQHP
-1002 QGLSQHQQ
+1002 HQQ
-1010 KMSQQLFDN
+1010 KMLFDN
-1019 RSINSLDDFDSLK
+1019 RSINSLDDLDNLK
-1032 QLHGGGQHGGQLHGV
+1032 QH
-1047 QQQQQSQQQQQQ
+1047 
-1059 QQQYNNMY
+1059 QQQYSNMY

-1148 GFLIPKQDNKQS
+1148 GFLIPKQDNKQN
-1160 EDLWKNVN
+1160 EDMWKQVN

-1181 SSFAKKIRPKGPSQT
+1181 TSFAKKIRPKGPSQT

-1211 NEAIARMNVS
+1211 NEAIARMNLGQS
-1221 GGAGGGGGAGAES
+1221 DQAQLGMGGGGQA
-1234 GGSGGIV
+1234 
-1241 IGAPVP
+1241 APP
-1247 MTEKEKKKAKKLQQQ
+1247 MTEKEKKKAKKLLQQ
-1262 QLEHAPLAAPE
+1262 QLENAPLAAPE
-1273 DDSEEYEDEAGYEQ
+1273 DDSEDYEDEAGYEQ

-1294 AVNNVASQLFTFSSG
+1294 AVNNVASQLFTTFSG
-1309 GAGRA
+1309 GQRVIVGADANQQAIDLAG
-1314 PDGGAAGVPAGHDLM
+1314 
-1329 ATNKNKLRQRREK
+1329 KNKLRQRREK
-1342 EQSELSADGIDPLC
+1342 EQI
-1356 YSDSVL
+1356 
-1362 LIPNDS
+1362 
-1368 IVFNIPEYSD
+1368 FNIPEYSD

-1399 RKAQPHKRHRKKRTA
+1399 RKPQTHKRHRKKRIA
-1414 IPVQPPKIPMGPFGG
+1414 IPVQPPKIPLGPFGG
-1429 TNPSAVGEGAP
+1429 GGGGGGLGSGG
-1440 TGAGGGPGGIMIG
+1440 TGDAGGGSPMMVGLTGGG
-1453 AGGSSVGPLGM
+1453 QLGSALGM
-1464 PSMMYQKL
+1464 PMMYQKL
-1472 KNDKNTDKQEQ
+1472 KNEKNIGMDKQE

-1501 GVLPKSG
+1501 GVLPKMG
-1508 EREKLLPKQ
+1508 DREKLITKQ
-1517 KNWFGKEIDPN
+1517 KNWFGKEIDS
-1528 SKSSKESKESR
+1528 SKSSSKDSKDSDTSSKKTAGR
-1539 SGSKSGGKLSK
+1539 SGKLTSGKNAK
-1550 SAAAAAAAAAAQ
+1550 NAPPIPQ

-1577 PLFVEKCVKFIEQ
+1577 PLFVEKCVKFIEL

-1612 QKFEEEVDVDIEKL
+1612 QKFDEEVDVDIEKL

-1639 FFAKRLPALFSAEM
+1639 FFSKRLPPLFSSDM
-1653 MSELEEI
+1653 MAELEDI
-1660 AGSRPLQSITS
+1660 AGSRPPQAISSHNIDV
-1671 LSMEVKT
+1671 VKT

-1688 GLLNKLPPSNFAI
+1688 SLLGRLPTSNFAI

-1752 EDIVQTMIDQFPFLF
+1752 EDIVQTMIDQYPFLF
-1767 CGEEAF
+1767 RGEEAF

>member
-65 YWGEVRKTSDEGVE
+65 YWGEVRKTSEEGVD
-79 YNFSVVEQTEFVD
+79 YNFSVIEQTEFVD

-112 AVRLSSQEKLKYICK
+112 AIRMSSQEKLKYICK

-153 VFDVSVVPNRP
+153 VFDVSVVPNRTV
-164 IEKQVEF
+164 EKQVEF
-171 VTQIIAS
+171 VTQIINN
-178 VMKNKKPI
+178 VLKNKKPV

-197 EQYVRE
+197 ELYVRE

-208 SRKEYKGQVLLVET
+208 SRKEYKGQILLIET

-228 NIDLAFVVLAQMI
+228 NIDLAFIVLAQMI

-251 SYGEAARQRTE
+251 SYGEAAKQRTD
-262 LLNASTEY
+262 LLTTSTEF
-270 VTRLIRTQITDHRSL
+270 VTRLIRTQITDHRSI
-285 WTSSSKKLA
+285 WTTSSKKLA

-299 SDFLELFGQEAGQRI
+299 NDFLELFGKEAGQRI
-314 FRRHLKK
+314 FRRHIKK
-321 LREDYQAK
+321 LREDYQSK
-329 KLQSYMDAFANVLQE
+329 KLQSYMDSFACVLQE
-344 LLPDINSINLELD
+344 ILPDINSINIELD
-357 SFGDWPSI
+357 SFNDWASI
-365 RGYFRNHMEY
+365 RGYFRNHIDYE
-375 DQYFFDAVERGGSWA
+375 QYFFDAVERGGSWA

-400 EHRIPFDIL
+400 ENRIPFDIL
-409 DTPDAETIFKNHMN
+409 DTPEAETVFKNHMN

-433 WKKQFKKLL
+433 MPKRWKKQFKKLL

-478 YDNHQRELI
+478 YDNHQRELV
-487 ETAKH
+487 ESAKH

-497 LMEHADLFYHFKNI
+497 LMEHADRFYHFKNI

-544 RKLMLFQHL
+544 RKVMLFQHL

-558 PIREHCPAFPNCVD
+558 PIREHCPAFPNCMD
-572 ALIERILLANQTLPN
+572 ALIERILIANQNLPN

-624 GEYIVDGQVYGLNI
+624 GEYIFDGQVYGLNI

-692 IVFMSDDKNSQS
+692 IVFMSDEKNGQS

-737 KFIDTTLNSV
+737 KFVDTTLNSV
-747 IDSIP
+747 IESIP

-764 LPDLRLILCLFCGDP
+764 LPDLRLIMCIFCGDP
-779 FSIENLLSSLMLEQ
+779 FSVETLLSAMMLEQ

-864 QIVAVA
+864 QIVAVS
-870 EQGGVNAFFNSELSQ
+870 EQGGANAFFASELSQ

-903 TGSDDEGQFRFAS
+903 TASDDDGQFRFAS

-957 HPQHQQQQQQQVPQP
+957 HQQQVPQP

-988 RGAGQHGHSHHGQQ
+988 RGGSGGGGGGPLHPHHAQQ
-1002 QGLSQHQQ
+1002 QQQQMHPHQHQQ

-1019 RSINSLDDFDSLK
+1019 RSINSLDDLDSLK
-1032 QLHGGGQHGGQLHGV
+1032 QQAQQHQHQQQLHHH
-1047 QQQQQSQQQQQQ
+1047 QQHQQQQQ
-1059 QQQYNNMY
+1059 QQQYSNMY

-1148 GFLIPKQDNKQS
+1148 GFLIQKQDNKQS

-1211 NEAIARMNVS
+1211 NEAIARMNI
-1221 GGAGGGGGAGAES
+1221 GGGGGGGPGGDGGAAT
-1234 GGSGGIV
+1234 GNNHPGMGI
-1241 IGAPVP
+1241 P
-1247 MTEKEKKKAKKLQQQ
+1247 MTEKEKKKAKKLLQQQQ

-1294 AVNNVASQLFTFSSG
+1294 AVNNVASQLFTTFSSG
-1309 GAGRA
+1309 TGGSAGQ
-1314 PDGGAAGVPAGHDLM
+1314 GGSGPGGHEM
-1329 ATNKNKLRQRREK
+1329 GTNKNKLRQRREK
-1342 EQSELSADGIDPLC
+1342 EQI
-1356 YSDSVL
+1356 
-1362 LIPNDS
+1362 
-1368 IVFNIPEYSD
+1368 FNIQEYSD

-1386 ERKRSTDGYSKIN
+1386 ERKRSNDGYSKIN

-1414 IPVQPPKIPMGPFGG
+1414 IPVQPPKIPLGPFGS
-1429 TNPSAVGEGAP
+1429 SA
-1440 TGAGGGPGGIMIG
+1440 GGPGGG
-1453 AGGSSVGPLGM
+1453 AGVELLGGGSGSALSSALGM
-1464 PSMMYQKL
+1464 PMMYQKL
-1472 KNDKNTDKQEQ
+1472 KNEPGSGMEKPERPAEQ
-1483 DESSIDVSSPRD
+1483 DESSVDVSSPRD

-1501 GVLPKSG
+1501 GVLPKGG
-1508 EREKLLPKQ
+1508 EREKLITKQ
-1517 KNWFGKEIDPN
+1517 KNWFGKEIDTS
-1528 SKSSKESKESR
+1528 SKSSKESKDAR
-1539 SGSKSGGKLSK
+1539 SSSKSGGKNSK
-1550 SAAAAAAAAAAQ
+1550 NSAATGAQAQ
-1562 QPSLASFKQSDKNLV
+1562 QAALASLKQSDKVPLV

-1598 YRVPGNRTHVDLLY
+1598 YRVPGNRTHVDLLN
-1612 QKFEEEVDVDIEKL
+1612 QKFAEDTDVDIEKL

-1639 FFAKRLPALFSAEM
+1639 FFVKRLKGLFSAEM

-1671 LSMEVKT
+1671 LNMEVKA
-1678 DRSCRLIALR
+1678 DRSCRLISLR
-1688 GLLNKLPPSNFAI
+1688 ALLNKLPPNNFAI
-1701 LSFIFQHF
+1701 LSYIFQHF

-1752 EDIVQTMIDQFPFLF
+1752 EDIVQTMIDQYPFLF
-1767 CGEEAF
+1767 RGEEAF

>member
-23 VGKSCLCN
+23 AGKSCLCN
-31 RFVRPKTDD
+31 RFVRPRTDD

-65 YWGEVRKTSDEGVE
+65 YWGEVRKTSDEGVD
-79 YNFSVVEQTEFVD
+79 YNFSLVEQTEFVD

-107 IKRCA
+107 TKRCSA
-112 AVRLSSQEKLKYICK
+112 IRINSQEKLKYICK
-127 NQLGIEHEYEEV
+127 NQLGIEHEYEEI
-139 VLPEGRFLVDGFVC
+139 VLQEGRFLVDGFVC
-153 VFDVSVVPNRP
+153 VFDVSVVPNRTV
-164 IEKQVEF
+164 EKQVEF
-171 VTQIIAS
+171 VTQIINN
-178 VMKNKKPI
+178 VLKNKKPV
-186 VLVTTKNDDAS
+186 VLVTTKNDDAN
-197 EQYVRE
+197 ELYVRE
-203 AEKIC
+203 AEKIVA
-208 SRKEYKGQVLLVET
+208 RKEYKGQIAMVET
-222 SAHESI
+222 SAHEGI
-228 NIDLAFVVLAQMI
+228 NVDQAFIVLAQMI
-241 DKAKQRSKIP
+241 DKVKQRSKVI
-251 SYGEAARQRTE
+251 SYAEAAKQRTD
-262 LLNASTEY
+262 LLNASSDY
-270 VTRLIRTQITDHRSL
+270 VTHLIRTQITDHRSI
-285 WTSSSKKLA
+285 WSSSSKKL
-294 SHREW
+294 SNHKEW
-299 SDFLELFGQEAGQRI
+299 LDFLDLFGQEAGQRL
-314 FRRHLKK
+314 FRRHIKK

-329 KLQSYMDAFANVLQE
+329 KLQSYMDSFACVLQE
-344 LLPDINSINLELD
+344 ILPDMNSLTLELD
-357 SFGDWPSI
+357 SYGDWQSI
-365 RGYFRNHMEY
+365 RGYFRNHVEY
-375 DQYFFDAVERGGSWA
+375 EQYFFDAVERGGSWA

-400 EHRIPFDIL
+400 ENRIPFDIL
-409 DTPDAETIFKNHMN
+409 ETPEAETVFKNHMN

-452 QLSEVRVLFMG
+452 QLAEVRVLFMG

-487 ETAKH
+487 EKAKH

-524 ITDVLQEDLRYK
+524 ITDVLQDDLRYK

-558 PIREHCPAFPNCVD
+558 PIREHCPAFPNCMD
-572 ALIERILLANQTLPN
+572 ALIERILIANQSLPN

-610 NDFIDKIHQNCNDN
+610 NEFIDKVHQHCNDN
-624 GEYIVDGQVYGLNI
+624 GEYIVDNQVYGLNI
-638 ETINRDNDSFSFE
+638 ETINRDNDSFQFE
-651 LQSKGLIC
+651 LASKGLIC
-659 CYSNRA
+659 CYSNRQ
-665 TFQYVY
+665 TFTYIY
-671 EVLDRLLVDNLDFK
+671 EILERLMVDNLDFK

-692 IVFMSDDKNSQS
+692 IVFMSDDKNSET
-704 TLHQLQADG
+704 TLQQLQSDG
-713 QSLAEKLHCV
+713 QSLAERLHCV
-723 FIDENEFYVSQQQA
+723 FIDENEFYASGQETRFV
-737 KFIDTTLNSV
+737 DTTLNSV

-752 FEDLKY
+752 FEELKY
-758 GLALHD
+758 GMNLAD
-764 LPDLRLILCLFCGDP
+764 IPDLRVIMCIFCGDP
-779 FSIENLLSSLMLEQ
+779 YSSENILSSMMIEQ
-793 SCVSAGERN
+793 CCINAGERN

-826 NAFRDDLIH
+826 NAFRDDLVH

-864 QIVAVA
+864 QIVAVS
-870 EQGGVNAFFNSELSQ
+870 EQGGVNAFFNNEMSQ
-885 LLITEG
+885 KLITEG
-891 NAIADKLRAHFA
+891 NAVADKLRAHFA
-903 TGSDDEGQFRFAS
+903 TASDDDNQFKFTS

-957 HPQHQQQQQQQVPQP
+957 HQQAPQP

-978 YLINGSSTTY
+978 YLINGSATTY
-988 RGAGQHGHSHHGQQ
+988 RGHQHPHQ
-1002 QGLSQHQQ
+1002 QQ
-1010 KMSQQLFDN
+1010 KMLFDN
-1019 RSINSLDDFDSLK
+1019 RSINSLDDLDNLK
-1032 QLHGGGQHGGQLHGV
+1032 QH
-1047 QQQQQSQQQQQQ
+1047 
-1059 QQQYNNMY
+1059 QQQYSNMY

-1148 GFLIPKQDNKQS
+1148 GFLIPKHDNKTN
-1160 EDLWKNVN
+1160 EDMWKNMN

-1211 NEAIARMNVS
+1211 NEAIARMNLGQDGQVS
-1221 GGAGGGGGAGAES
+1221 LGMGGGGQ
-1234 GGSGGIV
+1234 
-1241 IGAPVP
+1241 P
-1247 MTEKEKKKAKKLQQQ
+1247 MTEKEKKRAKKLLQQ
-1262 QLEHAPLAAPE
+1262 QLENAPLAAPE
-1273 DDSEEYEDEAGYEQ
+1273 DDSEDYEDEAGYEQ

-1294 AVNNVASQLFTFSSG
+1294 AVNNVASQLFTTFG
-1309 GAGRA
+1309 G
-1314 PDGGAAGVPAGHDLM
+1314 GGQRGVPMDQQGLDASG
-1329 ATNKNKLRQRREK
+1329 KNKLRQRRDK
-1342 EQSELSADGIDPLC
+1342 EQI
-1356 YSDSVL
+1356 
-1362 LIPNDS
+1362 
-1368 IVFNIPEYSD
+1368 FNIQEYSD

-1399 RKAQPHKRHRKKRTA
+1399 RKPKGHTRHRKKRTA
-1414 IPVQPPKIPMGPFGG
+1414 IPVQPPKIPSGPFG
-1429 TNPSAVGEGAP
+1429 VGS
-1440 TGAGGGPGGIMIG
+1440 GGGMGPADGMGPQMMSG
-1453 AGGSSVGPLGM
+1453 GPLGSALGM
-1464 PSMMYQKL
+1464 PMMYQKL
-1472 KNDKNTDKQEQ
+1472 KNEKNIGLDKDKQE

-1495 NNSPIF
+1495 NSSPIF
-1501 GVLPKSG
+1501 GVLPKTG
-1508 EREKLLPKQ
+1508 DREKLITKQ
-1517 KNWFGKEIDPN
+1517 KNWFGKEIDS
-1528 SKSSKESKESR
+1528 SKSSSKDSKDSDSKKTSSR
-1539 SGSKSGGKLSK
+1539 NKSNKN
-1550 SAAAAAAAAAAQ
+1550 APPVPQ
-1562 QPSLASFKQSDKNLV
+1562 QPSLASFKQADGNLV

-1612 QKFEEEVDVDIEKL
+1612 QKFDEEVDVDIEKL

-1639 FFAKRLPALFSAEM
+1639 FFAKKLPPLFSPDS

-1660 AGSRPLQSITS
+1660 AGSRPLQSISS

-1688 GLLNKLPPSNFAI
+1688 SLLGKLPPSNFAI

>member
-7 SVVGLSGVE
+7 AVVGLAGVE

-65 YWGEVRKTSDEGVE
+65 YWGEARKTSDEGIE

-107 IKRCA
+107 SKRCSTI
-112 AVRLSSQEKLKYICK
+112 RLSSQEKLKYICK
-127 NQLGIEHEYEEV
+127 NQLGLEHEFEEI

-153 VFDVSVVPNRP
+153 VFDVSVVPNRTV
-164 IEKQVEF
+164 EKQVEF
-171 VTQIIAS
+171 VTQIINNI
-178 VMKNKKPI
+178 MKNKKPV
-186 VLVTTKNDDAS
+186 VLVTTKNDDS
-197 EQYVRE
+197 NELYVRE

-208 SRKEYKGQVLLVET
+208 ARKEYKGQIVLVET

-228 NIDLAFVVLAQMI
+228 NIDQAFIILAQMI
-241 DKAKQRSKIP
+241 EKVKQRSKIV
-251 SYGEAARQRTE
+251 SYVEAAKLRTD
-262 LLNASTEY
+262 LLNASSEF
-270 VTRLIRTQITDHRSL
+270 VTRLIRTQITDHRSI

-294 SHREW
+294 THKEW
-299 SDFLELFGQEAGQRI
+299 IDFLELFGQEAGQRI
-314 FRRHLKK
+314 FRRHIKK

-329 KLQSYMDAFANVLQE
+329 KLQSYMDSFACVLQE
-344 LLPDINSINLELD
+344 ILPDMNSINLELD
-357 SFGDWPSI
+357 TFNDWQSI
-365 RGYFRNHMEY
+365 RNYFRNHVEY
-375 DQYFFDAVERGGSWA
+375 EQYFFDAVERGGSWA

-400 EHRIPFDIL
+400 ENRIPFDIL
-409 DTPDAETIFKNHMN
+409 ETPEAETVFKNHMN

-558 PIREHCPAFPNCVD
+558 PIREHCPAFPNCMD
-572 ALIERILLANQTLPN
+572 ALIERILVANQSLPN
-587 PRFAQKDGQLQ
+587 PRFAQKDGQMQ

-610 NDFIDKIHQNCNDN
+610 NDFIDKVHQHCNDN
-624 GEYIVDGQVYGLNI
+624 GEYIVDGQIYGLNI
-638 ETINRDNDSFSFE
+638 ETINRENDSFSFD
-651 LQSKGLIC
+651 LAAKGLIC
-659 CYSNRA
+659 CYSNRQ
-665 TFQYVY
+665 TFTYIY
-671 EVLDRLLVDNLDFK
+671 EVLDRLLADNLDFK

-692 IVFMSDDKNSQS
+692 IVFMSDEKNSES
-704 TLHQLQADG
+704 TLQQLQSDG
-713 QSLAEKLHCV
+713 QSLAERLHCV
-723 FIDENEFYVSQQQA
+723 FIDENEFYASGQETRFV
-737 KFIDTTLNSV
+737 DTTLNSV

-752 FEDLKY
+752 FEELKY
-758 GLALHD
+758 GMNLAD
-764 LPDLRLILCLFCGDP
+764 IPDLRIIMCIFCGDP
-779 FSIENLLSSLMLEQ
+779 FSIENLLSSMMIEQ
-793 SCVSAGERN
+793 SCINAGERN

-864 QIVAVA
+864 QIVSVS
-870 EQGGVNAFFNSELSQ
+870 EQGGVNAFFNNETSQ
-885 LLITEG
+885 MLITEG
-891 NAIADKLRAHFA
+891 NAVADKLRAHFA
-903 TGSDDEGQFRFAS
+903 TASDEDNQFKFAS

-957 HPQHQQQQQQQVPQP
+957 HQQAPQP

-978 YLINGSSTTY
+978 YLINGSATTY
-988 RGAGQHGHSHHGQQ
+988 R
-1002 QGLSQHQQ
+1002 SQHQHPHQQQ
-1010 KMSQQLFDN
+1010 KMLFDN
-1019 RSINSLDDFDSLK
+1019 RSVNSLDDLDNLK
-1032 QLHGGGQHGGQLHGV
+1032 QH
-1047 QQQQQSQQQQQQ
+1047 
-1059 QQQYNNMY
+1059 QQQYSNMY

-1075 DKGGSNQGFQI
+1075 DKMGSNQGFQI

-1124 EEINSDVSG
+1124 EEINC
-1133 SKDSINTYDSGWLDD
+1133 WLDD
-1148 GFLIPKQDNKQS
+1148 GFLIPKQDNKQN
-1160 EDLWKNVN
+1160 EDMWKNVN

-1211 NEAIARMNVS
+1211 NEAIARMNLGDGQTNQGV
-1221 GGAGGGGGAGAES
+1221 GGGQ
-1234 GGSGGIV
+1234 
-1241 IGAPVP
+1241 P
-1247 MTEKEKKKAKKLQQQ
+1247 MTEKEKKKAKKLLQQ
-1262 QLEHAPLAAPE
+1262 QLENAPLAAPE
-1273 DDSEEYEDEAGYEQ
+1273 DDSEDYEDEAGYEQ

-1294 AVNNVASQLFTFSSG
+1294 AVNNVASQLFTTFSG
-1309 GAGRA
+1309 GQRVVVADGNQQAIDLAG
-1314 PDGGAAGVPAGHDLM
+1314 G
-1329 ATNKNKLRQRREK
+1329 KNKLRQRREK
-1342 EQSELSADGIDPLC
+1342 EQI
-1356 YSDSVL
+1356 
-1362 LIPNDS
+1362 
-1368 IVFNIPEYSD
+1368 FNIPEYSD

-1399 RKAQPHKRHRKKRTA
+1399 RKPQAHKRHRKKRIA
-1414 IPVQPPKIPMGPFGG
+1414 IPVQPPKIPLGPFGG
-1429 TNPSAVGEGAP
+1429 GGGGGGA
-1440 TGAGGGPGGIMIG
+1440 GDGGGPPIMVG
-1453 AGGSSVGPLGM
+1453 VPGSGPLGSALGM
-1464 PSMMYQKL
+1464 PMMYQKL
-1472 KNDKNTDKQEQ
+1472 KNEKNIGMDKDKQE

-1501 GVLPKSG
+1501 GVLPKMG
-1508 EREKLLPKQ
+1508 DREKLIVKQ
-1517 KNWFGKEIDPN
+1517 KNWFGKEIDS
-1528 SKSSKESKESR
+1528 SKSSSKD
-1539 SGSKSGGKLSK
+1539 SKDSDSK
-1550 SAAAAAAAAAAQ
+1550 KAAARAAKAASGKNAKNQAPPIPP
-1562 QPSLASFKQSDKNLV
+1562 QPTLASFKQSDKNLV
-1577 PLFVEKCVKFIEQ
+1577 PLFVEKCVKFIEL

-1612 QKFEEEVDVDIEKL
+1612 QKFDEEVDVDIEKL

-1639 FFAKRLPALFSAEM
+1639 FFSKRLPPLFNTEIMA
-1653 MSELEEI
+1653 ELEEI
-1660 AGSRPLQSITS
+1660 AGSRPLVAISS
-1671 LSMEVKT
+1671 HSMELKT

-1688 GLLNKLPPSNFAI
+1688 SLLGKLPPSNFAI
-1701 LSFIFQHF
+1701 LCFIFQHF

>member
-7 SVVGLSGVE
+7 AVVGLSGVE

-23 VGKSCLCN
+23 AGKSCLCN

-107 IKRCA
+107 TKRCTA
-112 AVRLSSQEKLKYICK
+112 IRLSSQEKLKYICK
-127 NQLGIEHEYEEV
+127 NQLGIEHEYEEI

-153 VFDVSVVPNRP
+153 VFDVSVVPNRTV
-164 IEKQVEF
+164 EKQVEF
-171 VTQIIAS
+171 ITQIINNIL
-178 VMKNKKPI
+178 KNKKPV
-186 VLVTTKNDDAS
+186 VLVTTKNDDLS
-197 EQYVRE
+197 ELYVRE

-208 SRKEYKGQVLLVET
+208 ARKEYKGQIVMVET

-228 NIDLAFVVLAQMI
+228 NIDLAFIVLAQMI
-241 DKAKQRSKIP
+241 DKAKQRSKIM
-251 SYGEAARQRTE
+251 SYAEAAKQRTD
-262 LLNASTEY
+262 LLNASSEY
-270 VTRLIRTQITDHRSL
+270 VTRLIRTQITDHRSI

-294 SHREW
+294 SHKEW
-299 SDFLELFGQEAGQRI
+299 NDFLELFGQEAGQRI
-314 FRRHLKK
+314 FRRHIKK

-329 KLQSYMDAFANVLQE
+329 KLQSYMDSFGCVLQE
-344 LLPDINSINLELD
+344 ILPDMNSITLELD
-357 SFGDWPSI
+357 TFSDWQLV
-365 RGYFRNHMEY
+365 RNYFRNHVEY
-375 DQYFFDAVERGGSWA
+375 EQYFFDAVERGGSWA

-400 EHRIPFDIL
+400 ENRIPFDIL
-409 DTPDAETIFKNHMN
+409 DTPEAETVFKNHMN

-511 EPSGTITQNDIKE
+511 EPSGTITQNDVKE

-558 PIREHCPAFPNCVD
+558 PIREHCPAFPNCMD
-572 ALIERILLANQTLPN
+572 ALIERILIANQNLPN

-610 NDFIDKIHQNCNDN
+610 NDFIDKVHQHCNDN
-624 GEYIVDGQVYGLNI
+624 GEYIVDGQIYGLNI
-638 ETINRDNDSFSFE
+638 ETINRENDSFSFD
-651 LQSKGLIC
+651 LANKGLIC
-659 CYSNRA
+659 CYSNRQ
-665 TFQYVY
+665 TFTYIY
-671 EVLDRLLVDNLDFK
+671 EVLERLLVDNLDFK

-692 IVFMSDDKNSQS
+692 IVFMSDEKNSKT
-704 TLHQLQADG
+704 TLQQLQDEG
-713 QSLAEKLHCV
+713 QSLAERLHCV
-723 FIDENEFYVSQQQA
+723 FIDENEFFASGQETRFV
-737 KFIDTTLNSV
+737 DTTLNSV

-752 FEDLKY
+752 FEELKY
-758 GLALHD
+758 GMNLAD
-764 LPDLRLILCLFCGDP
+764 IPDLRIIMCIFCGDP
-779 FSIENLLSSLMLEQ
+779 FSIENLLSSMMIEQ
-793 SCVSAGERN
+793 SCINAGERN

-864 QIVAVA
+864 QIVAVS
-870 EQGGVNAFFNSELSQ
+870 EQGGVNAFFNNETSQ
-885 LLITEG
+885 MLITEG

-903 TGSDDEGQFRFAS
+903 TASDDDNQFKFAS

-957 HPQHQQQQQQQVPQP
+957 HQQAPQP

-978 YLINGSSTTY
+978 YLINGSSTAY
-988 RGAGQHGHSHHGQQ
+988 RGQHPH
-1002 QGLSQHQQ
+1002 QHQQ
-1010 KMSQQLFDN
+1010 QKMLFDN
-1019 RSINSLDDFDSLK
+1019 RSINSLDDLDNFK
-1032 QLHGGGQHGGQLHGV
+1032 QHP
-1047 QQQQQSQQQQQQ
+1047 
-1059 QQQYNNMY
+1059 QQYSNMY
-1067 YYEDSSDF
+1067 YYEDGSDF

-1114 NTVSQSQSSL
+1114 TTVSQSQSSL

-1148 GFLIPKQDNKQS
+1148 GFLIPKQDNKQN

-1168 AHHAFTTGRRPNQ
+1168 THHAFTTGRRPNQ
-1181 SSFAKKIRPKGPSQT
+1181 TSFAKKIRPKGPSQT

-1211 NEAIARMNVS
+1211 NEAIARMNLGDGQ
-1221 GGAGGGGGAGAES
+1221 GGLGMGGGGQ
-1234 GGSGGIV
+1234 
-1241 IGAPVP
+1241 P
-1247 MTEKEKKKAKKLQQQ
+1247 MSEKEKKKAKKLLQQ
-1262 QLEHAPLAAPE
+1262 QLENAPLAAPE
-1273 DDSEEYEDEAGYEQ
+1273 DDSEDYDDEAGYEQ

-1294 AVNNVASQLFTFSSG
+1294 AVNNVASQLFTTFSG
-1309 GAGRA
+1309 GGQRGVVIDANQSGIDLAG
-1314 PDGGAAGVPAGHDLM
+1314 G
-1329 ATNKNKLRQRREK
+1329 KNKMRQRREK
-1342 EQSELSADGIDPLC
+1342 EQI
-1356 YSDSVL
+1356 
-1362 LIPNDS
+1362 
-1368 IVFNIPEYSD
+1368 FNIPEYSD

-1386 ERKRSTDGYSKIN
+1386 ERKRSSDGYSKIN
-1399 RKAQPHKRHRKKRTA
+1399 RKPQTHKRHRKKRTA
-1414 IPVQPPKIPMGPFGG
+1414 IPVQPPKIPLGPFGG
-1429 TNPSAVGEGAP
+1429 GNRDGIGPGDAGGAP
-1440 TGAGGGPGGIMIG
+1440 MMVGVPAAGPLVS
-1453 AGGSSVGPLGM
+1453 ALGM
-1464 PSMMYQKL
+1464 PMMYQKL
-1472 KNDKNTDKQEQ
+1472 KNEKNIGGSIDKDKQE
-1483 DESSIDVSSPRD
+1483 EEFSIDVSSPRD
-1495 NNSPIF
+1495 NSSPVLQF
-1501 GVLPKSG
+1501 GVLPKMG
-1508 EREKLLPKQ
+1508 DREKLITKQ
-1517 KNWFGKEIDPN
+1517 KNWFGKEIDS
-1528 SKSSKESKESR
+1528 SKSSSKDSKD
-1539 SGSKSGGKLSK
+1539 SDLNTKKSGVRATKGGPGKNAK
-1550 SAAAAAAAAAAQ
+1550 NAPPVPQ

-1577 PLFVEKCVKFIEQ
+1577 PLFVEICVKFIEQ

-1598 YRVPGNRTHVDLLY
+1598 YRVPGNRAHVDLLY
-1612 QKFEEEVDVDIEKL
+1612 QKFDEEADVDIEKL

-1639 FFAKRLPALFSAEM
+1639 FFSKRLPPLFSAEVM
-1653 MSELEEI
+1653 TELEEI
-1660 AGSRPLQSITS
+1660 AAPGNRPLQVSSALSI
-1671 LSMEVKT
+1671 EVKT

-1688 GLLNKLPPSNFAI
+1688 SLLGKLPASNFAI

-1740 DMMRFETMRPYL
+1740 DMMRFETMRPSL

>member
-1 MKQINV
+1 
-7 SVVGLSGVE
+7 
-16 KDKGQLG
+16 
-23 VGKSCLCN
+23 
-31 RFVRPKTDD
+31 
-40 YAIDH
+40 
-45 ISVLSQSDFS
+45 
-55 GRVVNNDHFL
+55 
-65 YWGEVRKTSDEGVE
+65 KTSEEGVE
-79 YNFSVVEQTEFVD
+79 YNFSIVEQTEFVD

-107 IKRCA
+107 SKRCSA
-112 AVRLSSQEKLKYICK
+112 IRLCSQEKLKYICK

-153 VFDVSVVPNRP
+153 VFDVSVVPSRTV
-164 IEKQVEF
+164 EKQIEC
-171 VTQIIAS
+171 TNHIINNILR
-178 VMKNKKPI
+178 NKKPV
-186 VLVTTKNDDAS
+186 VLVTTKNDDAN
-197 EQYVRE
+197 ELYIRE
-203 AEKIC
+203 VEKFC
-208 SRKEYKGQVLLVET
+208 SRKEYKGQIVMVES

-228 NIDLAFVVLAQMI
+228 NVDLGFIILAQII
-241 DKAKQRSKIP
+241 DKAKQRSKIV
-251 SYGEAARQRTE
+251 SYAEAAKQRTD
-262 LLNASTEY
+262 LLNASSEY
-270 VTRLIRTQITDHRSL
+270 VTRLIRTQITDHRSI

-294 SHREW
+294 SHKEW
-299 SDFLELFGQEAGQRI
+299 NDFLELFGQEAGQRI
-314 FRRHLKK
+314 FRRHIKK

-329 KLQSYMDAFANVLQE
+329 KLQSYMESFACVLQE
-344 LLPDINSINLELD
+344 ILPDMNSISLEMD
-357 SFGDWPSI
+357 AFNDWQSI
-365 RGYFRNHMEY
+365 RNYFRNHVEY
-375 DQYFFDAVERGGSWA
+375 EQYFFDAVERGGSWA

-400 EHRIPFDIL
+400 ENRIPFDIL
-409 DTPDAETIFKNHMN
+409 DTAEAETVFKNHMN

-511 EPSGTITQNDIKE
+511 EPSGTITQNDVKE

-558 PIREHCPAFPNCVD
+558 PIREHCPAFPNCID
-572 ALIERILLANQTLPN
+572 ALIERILVANQNLPN

-610 NDFIDKIHQNCNDN
+610 NDFIDKVHQHCNDN

-638 ETINRDNDSFSFE
+638 ETINRENDSFSFD
-651 LQSKGLIC
+651 LASKGLIC
-659 CYSNRA
+659 CYSNRQ
-665 TFQYVY
+665 TFTYIY
-671 EVLDRLLVDNLDFK
+671 EVLDRLLLDNIDFK

-692 IVFMSDDKNSQS
+692 IVFMSDEKNSES
-704 TLHQLQADG
+704 TLQQLQNDG
-713 QSLAEKLHCV
+713 QSLAERLHCV
-723 FIDENEFYVSQQQA
+723 FIDENEFYASGQETRFV
-737 KFIDTTLNSV
+737 DTTLNSV

-752 FEDLKY
+752 FEELKY
-758 GLALHD
+758 GMNMVD
-764 LPDLRLILCLFCGDP
+764 IPDLRIIMCIFCGDP
-779 FSIENLLSSLMLEQ
+779 FSIENLLSSMMIEQ
-793 SCVSAGERN
+793 SCIHAGERN

-864 QIVAVA
+864 QIVSVS
-870 EQGGVNAFFNSELSQ
+870 EQGGVNAFFNNETSQ
-885 LLITEG
+885 MLITEG

-903 TGSDDEGQFRFAS
+903 TASDDDNQFKFAS

-922 EVWDKKPEIEHAFNM
+922 EVWDKKPEIEQAFNM

-957 HPQHQQQQQQQVPQP
+957 HQQAPQP

-978 YLINGSSTTY
+978 YLINGSATTY
-988 RGAGQHGHSHHGQQ
+988 RSQHQHP
-1002 QGLSQHQQ
+1002 HQQ
-1010 KMSQQLFDN
+1010 KMLFDN
-1019 RSINSLDDFDSLK
+1019 RSINSLDDLDNLK
-1032 QLHGGGQHGGQLHGV
+1032 QH
-1047 QQQQQSQQQQQQ
+1047 
-1059 QQQYNNMY
+1059 QQQYSNMY

-1148 GFLIPKQDNKQS
+1148 GFLIPKQDNKQN
-1160 EDLWKNVN
+1160 EDMWKQVN

-1181 SSFAKKIRPKGPSQT
+1181 TSFAKKIRPKGPSQT

-1211 NEAIARMNVS
+1211 NEAIARMNLGQSDQTQLVM
-1221 GGAGGGGGAGAES
+1221 GGGVGQP
-1234 GGSGGIV
+1234 
-1241 IGAPVP
+1241 APP
-1247 MTEKEKKKAKKLQQQ
+1247 MTEKEKKKAKKLLQQ
-1262 QLEHAPLAAPE
+1262 QLENAPLAAPE
-1273 DDSEEYEDEAGYEQ
+1273 DDSEDYEDEAGYEQ

-1294 AVNNVASQLFTFSSG
+1294 AVNNVASQLFTTFSG
-1309 GAGRA
+1309 GQRVVVGGDANQQAIDLAG
-1314 PDGGAAGVPAGHDLM
+1314 
-1329 ATNKNKLRQRREK
+1329 KNKLRQRREK
-1342 EQSELSADGIDPLC
+1342 EQI
-1356 YSDSVL
+1356 
-1362 LIPNDS
+1362 
-1368 IVFNIPEYSD
+1368 FNIPEYSD

-1399 RKAQPHKRHRKKRTA
+1399 RKPQTHKRHRKKRIA
-1414 IPVQPPKIPMGPFGG
+1414 IPVQPPKIPLGPFGG
-1429 TNPSAVGEGAP
+1429 GGGLGSGGA
-1440 TGAGGGPGGIMIG
+1440 GDGGGPPMMVGVPGGQL
-1453 AGGSSVGPLGM
+1453 GSALGM
-1464 PSMMYQKL
+1464 PMMYQKL
-1472 KNDKNTDKQEQ
+1472 KNEKNIGMDKQE

-1501 GVLPKSG
+1501 GVLPKMG
-1508 EREKLLPKQ
+1508 DREKLITKQ
-1517 KNWFGKEIDPN
+1517 KNWFGKEIDS
-1528 SKSSKESKESR
+1528 SKSSSKD
-1539 SGSKSGGKLSK
+1539 SKDSDTSSKKTGGRTGKLISGK
-1550 SAAAAAAAAAAQ
+1550 NAKNVPPVPQ

-1612 QKFEEEVDVDIEKL
+1612 QKFDDGKVDVDIEKL

-1639 FFAKRLPALFSAEM
+1639 FFSKRLPPLFSADM
-1653 MSELEEI
+1653 MAELEDI
-1660 AGSRPLQSITS
+1660 AGSRPPQAISSHNIDV
-1671 LSMEVKT
+1671 VKT

-1688 GLLNKLPPSNFAI
+1688 SLLGRLPASNFAI

-1752 EDIVQTMIDQFPFLF
+1752 EDIVQTMIDQYPFLF
-1767 CGEEAF
+1767 RGEEAF

>member
-65 YWGEVRKTSDEGVE
+65 YWGEVRKTSDEGIE
-79 YNFSVVEQTEFVD
+79 YNFSVAEQTEFVD

-112 AVRLSSQEKLKYICK
+112 AIRLASQEKLKYICK

-153 VFDVSVVPNRP
+153 VFDVSVVPNRTV
-164 IEKQVEF
+164 EKQIEF
-171 VTQIIAS
+171 VTQIIGN
-178 VMKNKKPI
+178 VLKNKKPI

-197 EQYVRE
+197 ELYVRE

-208 SRKEYKGQVLLVET
+208 SRKEYKGQILLVET

-251 SYGEAARQRTE
+251 SYVEAARQRTD

-270 VTRLIRTQITDHRSL
+270 VTRLIRNQITDHRSI
-285 WTSSSKKLA
+285 WSSSSKKL
-294 SHREW
+294 SNHREW

-329 KLQSYMDAFANVLQE
+329 KLQSYVDSFTCVLQE

-357 SFGDWPSI
+357 SFGDWSSI
-365 RGYFRNHMEY
+365 RGYFRNHIDYE
-375 DQYFFDAVERGGSWA
+375 QYFFDVVERGGSWA
-390 ELSDMSDMED
+390 ELSDMSDVED
-400 EHRIPFDIL
+400 ENRIPFDIL
-409 DTPDAETIFKNHMN
+409 DTPDAETVFKNHMN

-536 LLDRLDQD
+536 MLDRLDQD

-572 ALIERILLANQTLPN
+572 ALIERILIANQNAPN

-610 NDFIDKIHQNCNDN
+610 ADFIDKIHQNCNDN

-651 LQSKGLIC
+651 LQSKGLFC
-659 CYSNRA
+659 CYSNR
-665 TFQYVY
+665 TTLQYVY
-671 EVLDRLLVDNLDFK
+671 EVLDRLLADSLDFK
-685 DSVNNLH
+685 DSVSNLH
-692 IVFMSDDKNSQS
+692 IVFMSDDKNEQS
-704 TLHQLQADG
+704 TLHQLQTDG

-723 FIDENEFYVSQQQA
+723 FIDENEFFVSQQQS

-752 FEDLKY
+752 FEDLRY
-758 GLALHD
+758 GLTLHD

-779 FSIENLLSSLMLEQ
+779 FSFENLLSSLMLEQ
-793 SCVSAGERN
+793 SCISAGERN

-870 EQGGVNAFFNSELSQ
+870 EQGGVNAFFNNDLSQ

-903 TGSDDEGQFRFAS
+903 TGSDDEGLFRFAA

-922 EVWDKKPEIEHAFNM
+922 EAWDKKPEIEHAFNM

-957 HPQHQQQQQQQVPQP
+957 HHPHQQQQTQQAQQQSQVPQP

-978 YLINGSSTTY
+978 YLINGSATTY
-988 RGAGQHGHSHHGQQ
+988 RSGHQHGHSVHGQQSGHHGQ
-1002 QGLSQHQQ
+1002 QQ

-1019 RSINSLDDFDSLK
+1019 RSINSFDDLDSLK
-1032 QLHGGGQHGGQLHGV
+1032 QQEQHQQLHVAQQLHG
-1047 QQQQQSQQQQQQ
+1047 QQ

-1067 YYEDSSDF
+1067 YYEDSSEF

-1181 SSFAKKIRPKGPSQT
+1181 SSFARKVRPKGPSQT

-1211 NEAIARMNVS
+1211 NEAIARMNV
-1221 GGAGGGGGAGAES
+1221 GGAGGGGCDSG
-1234 GGSGGIV
+1234 GGSGEGP
-1241 IGAPVP
+1241 GAGT
-1247 MTEKEKKKAKKLQQQ
+1247 MTEKEKKKKAKKLLQQQQQ

-1294 AVNNVASQLFTFSSG
+1294 AVNNVASQLFTTFSG
-1309 GAGRA
+1309 GGASRA
-1314 PDGGAAGVPAGHDLM
+1314 SDGTGPGGHELT
-1329 ATNKNKLRQRREK
+1329 TNKNKLRQRREK
-1342 EQSELSADGIDPLC
+1342 EQI
-1356 YSDSVL
+1356 
-1362 LIPNDS
+1362 
-1368 IVFNIPEYSD
+1368 FNIPEYSD

-1386 ERKRSTDGYSKIN
+1386 EHKRSTDGYSKIN
-1399 RKAQPHKRHRKKRTA
+1399 RKAQSHKRHRKKRTA
-1414 IPVQPPKIPMGPFGG
+1414 IPVQPPKIPIGPFGSS
-1429 TNPSAVGEGAP
+1429 TSTVGEGTAC
-1440 TGAGGGPGGIMIG
+1440 GGGLTLGTTSGGG
-1453 AGGSSVGPLGM
+1453 APLGTSLVGM
-1464 PSMMYQKL
+1464 PMMYQKL
-1472 KNDKNTDKQEQ
+1472 KNEKNIEKQDQ
-1483 DESSIDVSSPRD
+1483 DESSVDVSSPRD

-1508 EREKLLPKQ
+1508 EREKLIPKH
-1517 KNWFGKEIDPN
+1517 KNWFGKEIDSS
-1528 SKSSKESKESR
+1528 SKASSKESRDAR
-1539 SGSKSGGKLSK
+1539 STTKANAKGSKNATV
-1550 SAAAAAAAAAAQ
+1550 AA
-1562 QPSLASFKQSDKNLV
+1562 QPSLSSFKQSDKNLV

-1612 QKFEEEVDVDIEKL
+1612 QKFEEEVNVDIEIL

-1639 FFAKRLPALFSAEM
+1639 FFAKRLPALFSAEI

-1671 LSMEVKT
+1671 LNMEVKT

>member
-7 SVVGLSGVE
+7 AVVGVSGVE
-16 KDKGQLG
+16 KEKGQLG

-65 YWGEVRKTSDEGVE
+65 WWGDARKTSDEGVE

-92 DATFQPFKVGKMEPY
+92 DATFQPFKVGKMGEPY
-107 IKRCA
+107 TKRCSA
-112 AVRLSSQEKLKYICK
+112 IRLSSQEKLKYICK
-127 NQLGIEHEYEEV
+127 NQLGLEHEFEEI
-139 VLPEGRFLVDGFVC
+139 VLPEGRFVVDGFVC
-153 VFDVSVVPNRP
+153 VFDVSIVPNRTV
-164 IEKQVEF
+164 EKQVEF
-171 VTQIIAS
+171 VTHIINN
-178 VMKNKKPI
+178 VLKNKKPV

-197 EQYVRE
+197 DSYIRE

-208 SRKEYKGQVLLVET
+208 ARKEYKGQIVMVET

-228 NIDLAFVVLAQMI
+228 NIDQAFIVLAQMV
-241 DKAKQRSKIP
+241 DKAKQRSKIV
-251 SYGEAARQRTE
+251 SYAEAAKQRTD
-262 LLNASTEY
+262 LLNASSEY
-270 VTRLIRTQITDHRSL
+270 VTRLIRTQITDHRSI

-294 SHREW
+294 NHKEW
-299 SDFLELFGQEAGQRI
+299 NDFLELFGQEAGQRI
-314 FRRHLKK
+314 FRRHIKK

-329 KLQSYMDAFANVLQE
+329 KLQSYMDSFACVLQE
-344 LLPDINSINLELD
+344 ILPDMNSINMELETF
-357 SFGDWPSI
+357 SDWQLI
-365 RGYFRNHMEY
+365 RNYFRNHVEY
-375 DQYFFDAVERGGSWA
+375 EQYFFDAVERGGSWA

-400 EHRIPFDIL
+400 ESRIPFDIL
-409 DTPDAETIFKNHMN
+409 DTPEAETVFKNHMN

-558 PIREHCPAFPNCVD
+558 PIREHCPAFPNCMD
-572 ALIERILLANQTLPN
+572 ALIERILLANQSLPN

-610 NDFIDKIHQNCNDN
+610 NDFIDKVHQHCNDN
-624 GEYIVDGQVYGLNI
+624 GEYIVDGQIYGLSI
-638 ETINRDNDSFSFE
+638 ETINRENDSFSFD
-651 LQSKGLIC
+651 LASKGLIC
-659 CYSNRA
+659 CYSNRQ
-665 TFQYVY
+665 TFTYIY
-671 EVLDRLLVDNLDFK
+671 EILDRLLLDNIDFK

-692 IVFMSDDKNSQS
+692 IVFMSDEKNSES
-704 TLHQLQADG
+704 TLQALQSDG
-713 QSLAEKLHCV
+713 QSLAERLHCV
-723 FIDENEFYVSQQQA
+723 FIDENEFYASGQETRFVE
-737 KFIDTTLNSV
+737 TTLNSV

-758 GLALHD
+758 GMNLAD
-764 LPDLRLILCLFCGDP
+764 CPDLRIIMCNFCGDP
-779 FSIENLLSSLMLEQ
+779 FSTENMLSSMMIEQ
-793 SCVSAGERN
+793 SCINAGERN

-864 QIVAVA
+864 QIVSVS
-870 EQGGVNAFFNSELSQ
+870 EQGGVNAFFNNEMAQ
-885 LLITEG
+885 MLITEG
-891 NAIADKLRAHFA
+891 NSIADKLRAHFA
-903 TGSDDEGQFRFAS
+903 TASDEDNQFKFAS

-957 HPQHQQQQQQQVPQP
+957 HQQAPQP

-978 YLINGSSTTY
+978 YLINGSATTY
-988 RGAGQHGHSHHGQQ
+988 R
-1002 QGLSQHQQ
+1002 SQHQHPHAQQ
-1010 KMSQQLFDN
+1010 KMLFDN
-1019 RSINSLDDFDSLK
+1019 RSVNSLDDLDNLK
-1032 QLHGGGQHGGQLHGV
+1032 QH
-1047 QQQQQSQQQQQQ
+1047 
-1059 QQQYNNMY
+1059 QQQYSNMY

-1124 EEINSDVSG
+1124 EEINC
-1133 SKDSINTYDSGWLDD
+1133 WLDD
-1148 GFLIPKQDNKQS
+1148 GFLIPKQDNKHN
-1160 EDLWKNVN
+1160 EDMWKNAN
-1168 AHHAFTTGRRPNQ
+1168 THHAFTTGRRPNQ

-1211 NEAIARMNVS
+1211 NEAIARMNL
-1221 GGAGGGGGAGAES
+1221 GGDGQQATGAGGQ
-1234 GGSGGIV
+1234 
-1241 IGAPVP
+1241 P
-1247 MTEKEKKKAKKLQQQ
+1247 MTEKEKKKAKKLLQQ
-1262 QLEHAPLAAPE
+1262 QLENAPLAAPE
-1273 DDSEEYEDEAGYEQ
+1273 DDSEDYEDEAGYEQ

-1294 AVNNVASQLFTFSSG
+1294 AVNNVASQLFTTFSG
-1309 GAGRA
+1309 GQRQPVDVVGQQQQQQALADMAGGKA
-1314 PDGGAAGVPAGHDLM
+1314 
-1329 ATNKNKLRQRREK
+1329 KLRQRREK
-1342 EQSELSADGIDPLC
+1342 EQTSSLST
-1356 YSDSVL
+1356 
-1362 LIPNDS
+1362 
-1368 IVFNIPEYSD
+1368 VFNIPEYSD

-1386 ERKRSTDGYSKIN
+1386 ERKRGTDGYSKIN
-1399 RKAQPHKRHRKKRTA
+1399 RKPQAHKRHRKKRAA
-1414 IPVQPPKIPMGPFGG
+1414 IPVQPPKIPLGPF
-1429 TNPSAVGEGAP
+1429 
-1440 TGAGGGPGGIMIG
+1440 GAGGGASGDGGVGPPMLVGVPGGGSLG
-1453 AGGSSVGPLGM
+1453 AALAM
-1464 PSMMYQKL
+1464 PMMYQKL
-1472 KNDKNTDKQEQ
+1472 KNEKNIGLDKDKQE

-1501 GVLPKSG
+1501 GVLPKTG
-1508 EREKLLPKQ
+1508 DREKLITKQ
-1517 KNWFGKEIDPN
+1517 KNWFGKEIDS
-1528 SKSSKESKESR
+1528 SKSSSKESKESAEA
-1539 SGSKSGGKLSK
+1539 KK
-1550 SAAAAAAAAAAQ
+1550 AAARAAKTSGKNAKNAPPAIPQ

-1577 PLFVEKCVKFIEQ
+1577 PLFVEKCVKFIEL

-1639 FFAKRLPALFSAEM
+1639 FFAKRLPALFSADM
-1653 MSELEEI
+1653 MAELEEI
-1660 AGSRPLQSITS
+1660 AGSRPLQAISSS
-1671 LSMEVKT
+1671 LSMEVKA
-1678 DRSCRLIALR
+1678 DRSCRLISLR
-1688 GLLNKLPPSNFAI
+1688 SLLGRLPPSNFAI

>member
-7 SVVGLSGVE
+7 AVVGVSGVE
-16 KDKGQLG
+16 KEKGQLG

-65 YWGEVRKTSDEGVE
+65 WWGDARKTSDEGVE

-92 DATFQPFKVGKMEPY
+92 DATFQPFKVGKMGEPY
-107 IKRCA
+107 TKRCSA
-112 AVRLSSQEKLKYICK
+112 IRLSSQEKLKYICK
-127 NQLGIEHEYEEV
+127 NQLGLEHEFEEI
-139 VLPEGRFLVDGFVC
+139 VLPEGRFVVDGFVC
-153 VFDVSVVPNRP
+153 VFDVSIVPNRTV
-164 IEKQVEF
+164 EKQVEF
-171 VTQIIAS
+171 VTHIINN
-178 VMKNKKPI
+178 VLKNKKPV

-197 EQYVRE
+197 DSYIRE

-208 SRKEYKGQVLLVET
+208 ARKEYKGQIVMVET

-228 NIDLAFVVLAQMI
+228 NIDQAFIVLAQMV
-241 DKAKQRSKIP
+241 DKAKQRSKIV
-251 SYGEAARQRTE
+251 SYAEAAKQRTD
-262 LLNASTEY
+262 LLNASSEY
-270 VTRLIRTQITDHRSL
+270 VTRLIRTQITDHRSI

-294 SHREW
+294 NHKEW
-299 SDFLELFGQEAGQRI
+299 NDFLELFGQEAGQRI
-314 FRRHLKK
+314 FRRHIKK

-329 KLQSYMDAFANVLQE
+329 KLQSYMDSFACVLQE
-344 LLPDINSINLELD
+344 ILPDMNSINMELETF
-357 SFGDWPSI
+357 SDWQLI
-365 RGYFRNHMEY
+365 RNYFRNHVEY
-375 DQYFFDAVERGGSWA
+375 EQYFFDAVERGGSWA

-400 EHRIPFDIL
+400 ESRIPFDIL
-409 DTPDAETIFKNHMN
+409 DTPEAETVFKNHMN

-558 PIREHCPAFPNCVD
+558 PIREHCPAFPNCMD
-572 ALIERILLANQTLPN
+572 ALIERILLANQSLPN

-610 NDFIDKIHQNCNDN
+610 NDFIDKVHQHCNDN
-624 GEYIVDGQVYGLNI
+624 GEYIVDGQIYGLSI
-638 ETINRDNDSFSFE
+638 ETINRENDSFSFD
-651 LQSKGLIC
+651 LASKGLIC
-659 CYSNRA
+659 CYSNRQ
-665 TFQYVY
+665 TFTYIY
-671 EVLDRLLVDNLDFK
+671 EILDRLLLDNIDFK

-692 IVFMSDDKNSQS
+692 IVFMSDEKNSES
-704 TLHQLQADG
+704 TLQALQSDG
-713 QSLAEKLHCV
+713 QSLAERLHCV
-723 FIDENEFYVSQQQA
+723 FIDENEFYASGQETRFVE
-737 KFIDTTLNSV
+737 TTLNSV

-758 GLALHD
+758 GMNLAD
-764 LPDLRLILCLFCGDP
+764 CPDLRIIMCNFCGDP
-779 FSIENLLSSLMLEQ
+779 FSTENMLSSMMIEQ
-793 SCVSAGERN
+793 SCINAGERN

-864 QIVAVA
+864 QIVSVS
-870 EQGGVNAFFNSELSQ
+870 EQGGVNAFFNNEMAQ
-885 LLITEG
+885 MLITEG
-891 NAIADKLRAHFA
+891 NSIADKLRAHFA
-903 TGSDDEGQFRFAS
+903 TASDDDNQFKFAS

-957 HPQHQQQQQQQVPQP
+957 HQQAPQP

-978 YLINGSSTTY
+978 YLINGSATTY
-988 RGAGQHGHSHHGQQ
+988 R
-1002 QGLSQHQQ
+1002 SQHQHPHAQQ
-1010 KMSQQLFDN
+1010 KMLFDN
-1019 RSINSLDDFDSLK
+1019 RSVNSLDDLDNLK
-1032 QLHGGGQHGGQLHGV
+1032 QH
-1047 QQQQQSQQQQQQ
+1047 
-1059 QQQYNNMY
+1059 QQQYSNMY

-1075 DKGGSNQGFQI
+1075 DKGGN
-1086 YPPPTTPPEPAPPDH
+1086 
-1101 LLTPSSILRQLKA
+1101 
-1114 NTVSQSQSSL
+1114 
-1124 EEINSDVSG
+1124 
-1133 SKDSINTYDSGWLDD
+1133 D
-1148 GFLIPKQDNKQS
+1148 GFLIPKQDNKHN
-1160 EDLWKNVN
+1160 EDMWKNAN
-1168 AHHAFTTGRRPNQ
+1168 THHAFTTGRRPNQ

-1211 NEAIARMNVS
+1211 NEAIARMNL
-1221 GGAGGGGGAGAES
+1221 GGDGQQATGA
-1234 GGSGGIV
+1234 
-1241 IGAPVP
+1241 
-1247 MTEKEKKKAKKLQQQ
+1247 
-1262 QLEHAPLAAPE
+1262 
-1273 DDSEEYEDEAGYEQ
+1273 AGYEQ

-1294 AVNNVASQLFTFSSG
+1294 AVNNVASQLFTTFSG
-1309 GAGRA
+1309 GQRQPVDVVGQQQQQQALADMAGGKA
-1314 PDGGAAGVPAGHDLM
+1314 
-1329 ATNKNKLRQRREK
+1329 KLRQRREK
-1342 EQSELSADGIDPLC
+1342 EQTSSLST
-1356 YSDSVL
+1356 
-1362 LIPNDS
+1362 
-1368 IVFNIPEYSD
+1368 VFNIPEYSD

-1386 ERKRSTDGYSKIN
+1386 ERKRGTDGYSKIN
-1399 RKAQPHKRHRKKRTA
+1399 RKPQAHKRHRKKRAA
-1414 IPVQPPKIPMGPFGG
+1414 IPVQPPKIPLGPF
-1429 TNPSAVGEGAP
+1429 
-1440 TGAGGGPGGIMIG
+1440 GAGGGASGDGGVGPPMMVGVPGGGSLG
-1453 AGGSSVGPLGM
+1453 AALAM
-1464 PSMMYQKL
+1464 PMMYQKL
-1472 KNDKNTDKQEQ
+1472 KNEKNIGLDKDKQE

-1495 NNSPIF
+1495 NNSPI
-1501 GVLPKSG
+1501 
-1508 EREKLLPKQ
+1508 Q
-1517 KNWFGKEIDPN
+1517 KNWFGKEIDS
-1528 SKSSKESKESR
+1528 SKSNSKESKESAEA
-1539 SGSKSGGKLSK
+1539 KK
-1550 SAAAAAAAAAAQ
+1550 AAARAAKTSGKNAKNAPPAIPQ

-1577 PLFVEKCVKFIEQ
+1577 PLFVEKCVKFIEL

-1639 FFAKRLPALFSAEM
+1639 FFAKRLPALFSADM
-1653 MSELEEI
+1653 MAELEEI
-1660 AGSRPLQSITS
+1660 AGSRPLQAISSS
-1671 LSMEVKT
+1671 LSMEVKA
-1678 DRSCRLIALR
+1678 DRSCRLISLR
-1688 GLLNKLPPSNFAI
+1688 SLLGRLPPSNFAI

>member
-7 SVVGLSGVE
+7 AVVGLSGVE

-23 VGKSCLCN
+23 AGKSCLCN

-65 YWGEVRKTSDEGVE
+65 YWGEARKTSEEGVE

-107 IKRCA
+107 TKRCSA
-112 AVRLSSQEKLKYICK
+112 IRLSSQEKLKYICK
-127 NQLGIEHEYEEV
+127 NQLGIEHEYEEI

-153 VFDVSVVPNRP
+153 VFDVSVVPNRTV
-164 IEKQVEF
+164 EKQVEF
-171 VTQIIAS
+171 ITQIINNIL
-178 VMKNKKPI
+178 KNKKPV
-186 VLVTTKNDDAS
+186 VLVTTKNDDS
-197 EQYVRE
+197 NELYIRE

-208 SRKEYKGQVLLVET
+208 ARKEYKGQIVMVET

-228 NIDLAFVVLAQMI
+228 NVDLAFIVLAQMI
-241 DKAKQRSKIP
+241 DKAKQRSKIM
-251 SYGEAARQRTE
+251 SYAEAAKQRTD
-262 LLNASTEY
+262 LLNASSEY
-270 VTRLIRTQITDHRSL
+270 VTRLIRTQITDHRSI

-294 SHREW
+294 NHREW
-299 SDFLELFGQEAGQRI
+299 IDFLELFGQEAGQRI
-314 FRRHLKK
+314 FRRHIKK
-321 LREDYQAK
+321 LRDDYQGK
-329 KLQSYMDAFANVLQE
+329 KLQSYMDSFACVLQE
-344 LLPDINSINLELD
+344 ILPDMNSINLELD
-357 SFGDWPSI
+357 TFNDWQSV
-365 RGYFRNHMEY
+365 RNYFRNHVEY
-375 DQYFFDAVERGGSWA
+375 EQYFFDAIERGGSWA

-400 EHRIPFDIL
+400 ENRIPFDIL
-409 DTPDAETIFKNHMN
+409 DTPEAETVFKNHMN

-487 ETAKH
+487 ETAKR

-511 EPSGTITQNDIKE
+511 EPSGTITQNDVKE

-536 LLDRLDQD
+536 LLDRLEQD

-558 PIREHCPAFPNCVD
+558 PIREHCPAFPNCMD
-572 ALIERILLANQTLPN
+572 ALIERILIANQNLPN
-587 PRFAQKDGQLQ
+587 PKFAQKDGQLQ

-610 NDFIDKIHQNCNDN
+610 NDFIDKVHQQCNDN
-624 GEYIVDGQVYGLNI
+624 GEYIVDGQVYGLSI
-638 ETINRDNDSFSFE
+638 ETINRENDSFSFD
-651 LQSKGLIC
+651 LANKGLIC
-659 CYSNRA
+659 CYSNRQ
-665 TFQYVY
+665 TFTYIY
-671 EVLDRLLVDNLDFK
+671 EVLDRLLVDNIDFK

-692 IVFMSDDKNSQS
+692 IVFMSDEKNSEN
-704 TLHQLQADG
+704 TLQQLQSDG
-713 QSLAEKLHCV
+713 QSLAERLHCV
-723 FIDENEFYVSQQQA
+723 FIDENEFYASGQEVR
-737 KFIDTTLNSV
+737 FIETTLNSV

-752 FEDLKY
+752 FDELKY
-758 GLALHD
+758 GMNLAD
-764 LPDLRLILCLFCGDP
+764 IPDLRIIMCIFCGDP
-779 FSIENLLSSLMLEQ
+779 FSTENLLSSMMIEQ
-793 SCVSAGERN
+793 SCINAGERN

-864 QIVAVA
+864 QLVSVS
-870 EQGGVNAFFNSELSQ
+870 EQGGVNAFFNNETSQ
-885 LLITEG
+885 MLITEG

-903 TGSDDEGQFRFAS
+903 TASDEDNQFKFAS

-957 HPQHQQQQQQQVPQP
+957 HQQAPQP

-978 YLINGSSTTY
+978 YLINGSQTTY
-988 RGAGQHGHSHHGQQ
+988 RGQH
-1002 QGLSQHQQ
+1002 QHPHQQQ
-1010 KMSQQLFDN
+1010 KMLFDN
-1019 RSINSLDDFDSLK
+1019 RSINSLDDLDNLK
-1032 QLHGGGQHGGQLHGV
+1032 QH
-1047 QQQQQSQQQQQQ
+1047 
-1059 QQQYNNMY
+1059 QQQYSNMY

-1148 GFLIPKQDNKQS
+1148 GFLIPKQDNKQN
-1160 EDLWKNVN
+1160 EDMWKSMNP
-1168 AHHAFTTGRRPNQ
+1168 HHAFTTGRRPNQ

-1211 NEAIARMNVS
+1211 NEAIARMNL
-1221 GGAGGGGGAGAES
+1221 GDGQGPFQ
-1234 GGSGGIV
+1234 GSGGQ
-1241 IGAPVP
+1241 P
-1247 MTEKEKKKAKKLQQQ
+1247 MTEKEKKKAKKLLQQ
-1262 QLEHAPLAAPE
+1262 QLENAPLAAPE
-1273 DDSEEYEDEAGYEQ
+1273 DDSEDYEDEAGYEQ

-1294 AVNNVASQLFTFSSG
+1294 AVNNVASQLFTTFSG
-1309 GAGRA
+1309 GQRG
-1314 PDGGAAGVPAGHDLM
+1314 DVGQQGIDLTGGKA
-1329 ATNKNKLRQRREK
+1329 KLRQRREK
-1342 EQSELSADGIDPLC
+1342 EQTGSTFPT
-1356 YSDSVL
+1356 
-1362 LIPNDS
+1362 
-1368 IVFNIPEYSD
+1368 VFNIPEYSD

-1399 RKAQPHKRHRKKRTA
+1399 RKPQGHKRHRKKRTA
-1414 IPVQPPKIPMGPFGG
+1414 IPVQPPKIPLGPFGG
-1429 TNPSAVGEGAP
+1429 
-1440 TGAGGGPGGIMIG
+1440 GGGPGDGGGQPMMVGVPGGGHIG
-1453 AGGSSVGPLGM
+1453 SALGM
-1464 PSMMYQKL
+1464 PMMYQKL
-1472 KNDKNTDKQEQ
+1472 KNEKNMSMDKDKQE

-1501 GVLPKSG
+1501 GVLPKMG
-1508 EREKLLPKQ
+1508 DREKLITKQ
-1517 KNWFGKEIDPN
+1517 KNWFGKEID
-1528 SKSSKESKESR
+1528 SSKNSSKDSKDSDSNAKKTAGR
-1539 SGSKSGGKLSK
+1539 SSKGTSGKNAK
-1550 SAAAAAAAAAAQ
+1550 NAPPIPQ

-1577 PLFVEKCVKFIEQ
+1577 PLFVEKCVKFIEL

-1598 YRVPGNRTHVDLLY
+1598 YRVPGNRAHVDLLY
-1612 QKFEEEVDVDIEKL
+1612 QKFDEEVDVDIEKL

-1639 FFAKRLPALFSAEM
+1639 FFAKRLPSLFNTEM
-1653 MSELEEI
+1653 MAELEEI
-1660 AGSRPLQSITS
+1660 AGSRPLQAISS
-1671 LSMEVKT
+1671 LNMEVKT

-1688 GLLNKLPPSNFAI
+1688 SLLGKLPPSNFAI

-1752 EDIVQTMIDQFPFLF
+1752 EDIVQTMIDQYPFLF